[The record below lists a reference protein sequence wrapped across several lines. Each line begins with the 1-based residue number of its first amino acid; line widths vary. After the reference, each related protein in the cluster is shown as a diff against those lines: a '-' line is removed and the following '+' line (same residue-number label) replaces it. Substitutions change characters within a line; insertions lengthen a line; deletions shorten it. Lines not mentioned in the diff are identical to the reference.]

1 MAKRVY
7 NIAKELNI
15 SSDELVSFLQK
26 QGFDVK
32 NYMSPVDDKM
42 LEVINRHYKH
52 ERELAERQRK
62 KKELVMKEVEQT
74 PSETPQQVAEPEV
87 STEIVEQKQEEITQ
101 EVTVEETNLT
111 EEIKQEVETV
121 IKEFEEKVEQ
131 PVDVAIEKPVKETPI
146 ETESSVIEE
155 KIETPAPAVEKVPE
169 VSQAEEKVESVTEPI
184 SQATEKIEEPIVQV
198 EGQKVEPVEGVVDT
212 GRPGKPEGMVYV
224 DFKDKHFKKDR
235 DEKRK
240 RFEREEE
247 RRRERDRRKDKFRRR
262 KGEGRFE
269 KEKPRKKE
277 EPVVEGVVHSPDVEA
292 LKEETRKKKQAK
304 EKEEKK
310 RKVVEIE
317 DIEIKKPLKKSKRRI
332 EIDEEEIRRRIDQTL
347 AEMED
352 AGPDFREIIKKRK
365 KKERQEKEE
374 RKIEQLEREK
384 RKIKV
389 AEFITVNELANL
401 LGVPASEIIKK
412 CLGLGLVV
420 SINQRLD
427 FDTITLIASDY
438 GFEVERA
445 EEYLEDLIEEEPDR
459 PEDLEPRP
467 PVVTI
472 MGHVD
477 HGKTTLL
484 DYIRQSNIVAGE
496 AGGIT
501 QHIGA
506 YQVTLPNGKQI
517 TFIDT
522 PGHEAF
528 TAMRA
533 RGAQVTDIVVLVVA
547 ADDAVM
553 PQTVEAI
560 NHALAANVPIIVAIN
575 KIDKPE
581 ANPDKIKQQLAERGI
596 LVEDWGGKYQCVEIS
611 AKYGKN
617 VDLLLEKILLEAEL
631 MDLKANPKKRAR
643 GVVIESKLDKGRGP
657 VGTVLVQNGT
667 LKIGDPFVAGTTFGR
682 VRGMFDERGNRVE
695 IAKPSTP
702 VQVIG
707 FDELP
712 EAGDSF
718 VVVEDEKKAREIANK
733 RAQLK
738 REQTFRQLRAISLS
752 KLSEQIKEGK
762 VKELPVII
770 KADVNGSVEA
780 LSDSLMKLSTDEVKV
795 RIIHKAVGAISE
807 SDVLLAQASGAIIIG
822 FNVRPTSSAK
832 KLAESENVEIRL
844 YNIIYNVIE
853 DVKKALEGMLEPEK
867 REEFLGT
874 AEVRETFKI
883 SKVGTVAGCFVT
895 EGKIPRNAYVRLI
908 RNGIVIYE
916 GKIASLKRF
925 KDDVKEVEAGLECGI
940 ALENYNDI
948 KVGDIIEAF
957 NILEVKR
964 KLEEVKKQ

>member
-1 MAKRVY
+1 MPKRIY
-7 NIAKELNI
+7 QIAKELNI

-26 QGFDVK
+26 QGFSEVK
-32 NYMSPVDDKM
+32 NLMALVDDKM
-42 LEVINRHYKH
+42 LEVINKHYKH
-52 ERELAERQRK
+52 EKELAERQRK
-62 KKELVMKEVEQT
+62 KREKFEKTTKVE
-74 PSETPQQVAEPEV
+74 EPEV
-87 STEIVEQKQEEITQ
+87 GVVESGKVEIVEAGEEKKETVVEVAHVEEVTQ
-101 EVTVEETNLT
+101 ESDLVQEIAPVVEQ
-111 EEIKQEVETV
+111 EIKQEVKTEEEVKTEIAETPV
-121 IKEFEEKVEQ
+121 LKEKQEKVEQ
-131 PVDVAIEKPVKETPI
+131 KPVEELEQKKHEP
-146 ETESSVIEE
+146 TE
-155 KIETPAPAVEKVPE
+155 
-169 VSQAEEKVESVTEPI
+169 
-184 SQATEKIEEPIVQV
+184 
-198 EGQKVEPVEGVVDT
+198 GL
-212 GRPGKPEGMVYV
+212 VYV
-224 DFKDKHFKKDR
+224 DMGE
-235 DEKRK
+235 EKRK
-240 RFEREEE
+240 KRGEDRFERKGG
-247 RRRERDRRKDKFRRR
+247 RERDRRRRKFREER
-262 KGEGRFE
+262 KRVVETRKEE
-269 KEKPRKKE
+269 KETKE
-277 EPVVEGVVHSPDVEA
+277 VVHAPEVEVK
-292 LKEETRKKKQAK
+292 KEETRKKKQAK
-304 EKEEKK
+304 EKEER
-310 RKVVEIE
+310 RKAFEFE
-317 DIEIKKPLKKSKRRI
+317 GEIKKPIKKAKRSRI
-332 EIDEEEIRRRIDQTL
+332 ELDEDEILRRIDQTL
-347 AEMED
+347 AEIED
-352 AGPDFREIIKKRK
+352 SGPDIREIIKKRK

-374 RKIEQLEREK
+374 KKIEQIEREK
-384 RKIKV
+384 KKIKV
-389 AEFITVNELANL
+389 AEFITVNELANII
-401 LGVPASEIIKK
+401 GVPASEIIKK
-412 CLGLGLVV
+412 CLNLGLVV

-445 EEYLEDLIEEEPDR
+445 EEYLEDIIEEEPDR

-533 RGAQVTDIVVLVVA
+533 RGAQVTDTVVLVVA

-617 VDLLLEKILLEAEL
+617 VDLLLEKILLEAEI
-631 MDLKANPKKRAR
+631 MDLKANPKKKAR

-657 VGTVLVQNGT
+657 IGTVLVQNGT
-667 LKIGDPFVAGTTFGR
+667 LKIGDPFVAGITFGR
-682 VRGMFDERGNRVE
+682 VRAMFDERGNRVE
-695 IAKPSTP
+695 VAKPSTP

-707 FDELP
+707 FDNLP

-718 VVVEDEKKAREIANK
+718 VVVEDEKTAREIAN
-733 RAQLK
+733 RRSQLK
-738 REQTFRQLRAISLS
+738 REQRFRQLRAVSLD

-762 VKELPVII
+762 VKELPIII

-780 LSDSLMKLSTDEVKV
+780 LSDSLMKLSNEEVKV
-795 RIIHKAVGAISE
+795 RIIHRAVGAISE

-822 FNVRPTSSAK
+822 FNVRPTSAAK

-844 YNIIYNVIE
+844 YNIIYNVIN
-853 DVKKALEGMLEPEK
+853 DVKSALEGMLEPEK
-867 REEFLGT
+867 REEILGT

-883 SKVGTVAGCFVT
+883 AKVGTVAGCFVT
-895 EGKIPRNAYVRLI
+895 EGKILRNARARLI
-908 RNGIVIYE
+908 RNGIVIYD

-948 KVGDIIEAF
+948 KVGDIIEAY

-964 KLEEVKKQ
+964 KLEEVKKV

>member
-1 MAKRVY
+1 MPKRIY
-7 NIAKELNI
+7 QIAKELNI

-26 QGFDVK
+26 QGFSEVK
-32 NYMSPVDDKM
+32 NLMALVDDKM
-42 LEVINRHYKH
+42 LEVINKHYKH
-52 ERELAERQRK
+52 EKELAERQRK
-62 KKELVMKEVEQT
+62 KRETFEKATKVE
-74 PSETPQQVAEPEV
+74 EPEV
-87 STEIVEQKQEEITQ
+87 GVVESGKVEIVEAGEEKKETVVEVAQVEGVTQ
-101 EVTVEETNLT
+101 ESDLVQEIVPVVEQ
-111 EEIKQEVETV
+111 EIKQEVKTEEEVKTEIAETPV
-121 IKEFEEKVEQ
+121 LEEKQEKVEQ
-131 PVDVAIEKPVKETPI
+131 KPVEELEQKKHEP
-146 ETESSVIEE
+146 TE
-155 KIETPAPAVEKVPE
+155 
-169 VSQAEEKVESVTEPI
+169 
-184 SQATEKIEEPIVQV
+184 
-198 EGQKVEPVEGVVDT
+198 GL
-212 GRPGKPEGMVYV
+212 VYV
-224 DFKDKHFKKDR
+224 DMGE
-235 DEKRK
+235 EKRK
-240 RFEREEE
+240 KRGEDRFERKG
-247 RRRERDRRKDKFRRR
+247 RRERDRRRRKFREER
-262 KGEGRFE
+262 KRVVETRKEE
-269 KEKPRKKE
+269 KETKE
-277 EPVVEGVVHSPDVEA
+277 VVHAPEVEVK
-292 LKEETRKKKQAK
+292 KEETRKKKQAK
-304 EKEEKK
+304 EKEER
-310 RKVVEIE
+310 RKAFEFE
-317 DIEIKKPLKKSKRRI
+317 GEIKKPIKKAKRSRI
-332 EIDEEEIRRRIDQTL
+332 ELDEDEILRRIDQTL
-347 AEMED
+347 AEIED
-352 AGPDFREIIKKRK
+352 SGPDIREIIKKRK

-374 RKIEQLEREK
+374 KKIEQIEREK
-384 RKIKV
+384 KKIKV
-389 AEFITVNELANL
+389 AEFITVNELANII
-401 LGVPASEIIKK
+401 GVPASEIIKK
-412 CLGLGLVV
+412 CLNLGLVV

-445 EEYLEDLIEEEPDR
+445 EEYLEDIIEEEPDR

-617 VDLLLEKILLEAEL
+617 VDLLLEKILLEAEI
-631 MDLKANPKKRAR
+631 MDLKANPKKKAR

-657 VGTVLVQNGT
+657 IGTVLVQNGT

-682 VRGMFDERGNRVE
+682 VRAMFDERGNRVE
-695 IAKPSTP
+695 VAKPSTP

-707 FDELP
+707 FDNLP

-718 VVVEDEKKAREIANK
+718 VVVEDEKTAREIAN
-733 RAQLK
+733 RRSQLK
-738 REQTFRQLRAISLS
+738 REQRFRQLRAVSLD

-762 VKELPVII
+762 VKELPIII

-780 LSDSLMKLSTDEVKV
+780 LSDSLMKLSNEEVKV
-795 RIIHKAVGAISE
+795 RIIHRAVGAISE

-822 FNVRPTSSAK
+822 FNVRPTSAAK
-832 KLAESENVEIRL
+832 KLAENENVEIRL
-844 YNIIYNVIE
+844 YNIIYNVIN
-853 DVKKALEGMLEPEK
+853 DVKSALEGMLEPEK
-867 REEFLGT
+867 REEILGT

-883 SKVGTVAGCFVT
+883 AKVGTVAGCFVT
-895 EGKIPRNAYVRLI
+895 EGKILRNARARLI
-908 RNGIVIYE
+908 RNGIVIYD

-948 KVGDIIEAF
+948 KVGDIIEAY

-964 KLEEVKKQ
+964 KLEEVKKV

>member
-1 MAKRVY
+1 MARRVY
-7 NIAKELNI
+7 QIAKELNV
-15 SSDELVSFLQK
+15 SSDELVNFLQK
-26 QGFDVK
+26 HGFDSVK
-32 NYMSPVDDKM
+32 SYMSLVDDKM
-42 LEVINRHYKH
+42 LEIIDKHYKH
-52 ERELAERQRK
+52 EKEIAERQRK
-62 KKELVMKEVEQT
+62 KKEMISKTTKHVPAEKQV
-74 PSETPQQVAEPEV
+74 VAEVKESV
-87 STEIVEQKQEEITQ
+87 
-101 EVTVEETNLT
+101 
-111 EEIKQEVETV
+111 VETV
-121 IKEFEEKVEQ
+121 AEKPLEEKIDVVEKVEVEEKVE
-131 PVDVAIEKPVKETPI
+131 VKEEIKTVEQPPI
-146 ETESSVIEE
+146 EVSEE
-155 KIETPAPAVEKVPE
+155 IKETM
-169 VSQAEEKVESVTEPI
+169 VESVVSTVEEKPESLTLEKAKEP
-184 SQATEKIEEPIVQV
+184 
-198 EGQKVEPVEGVVDT
+198 EPVEVLKDEAKKEEIPEVVQEEVAEQEVKPADAGVVE
-212 GRPGKPEGMVYV
+212 REKRHKPPEGMVYV
-224 DFKDKHFKKDR
+224 DVRERGKFREKPKRFEEEKERRERWRR
-235 DEKRK
+235 DKRK
-240 RFEREEE
+240 R
-247 RRRERDRRKDKFRRR
+247 RRE
-262 KGEGRFE
+262 FE
-269 KEKPRKKE
+269 KAKPVKE
-277 EPVVEGVVHSPDVEA
+277 EQVVEGVVHSPDVEVM
-292 LKEETRKKKQAK
+292 KEETRKKKQVRD
-304 EKEEKK
+304 KEEKK
-310 RKVVEIE
+310 RKVSEIE
-317 DIEIKKPLKKSKRRI
+317 GIEIKKPLKKIKRSRI
-332 EIDEEEIRRRIDQTL
+332 EIDESEIWKRIDQTL
-347 AEMED
+347 AEMGD
-352 AGPDFREIIKKRK
+352 SGPDLREVMKKRK

-374 RKIEQLEREK
+374 RKIEQIEREK

-401 LGVPASEIIKK
+401 IGVPASEIIKK
-412 CLGLGLVV
+412 CLNLGLVV

-445 EEYLEDLIEEEPDR
+445 EEYLEDIIQEEPDR
-459 PEDLEPRP
+459 EEDLEPRP

-611 AKYGKN
+611 AKYGTN
-617 VDLLLEKILLEAEL
+617 VNLLLEKVLLEAEI
-631 MDLKANPKKRAR
+631 MELKANPKKKAR

-657 VGTVLVQNGT
+657 IGTVLVQNGT
-667 LKIGDPFVAGTTFGR
+667 LKIGDPFVAGSTFGR
-682 VRGMFDERGNRVE
+682 VRAMFDERGNRVE

-718 VVVEDEKKAREIANK
+718 VIVEDEKVAREIANR
-733 RAQLK
+733 RAQIK
-738 REQTFRQLRAISLS
+738 REQTYRQLRAISLN

-762 VKELPVII
+762 VKELPIII

-780 LSDSLMKLSTDEVKV
+780 LTDSLMKLSNEEVQV

-822 FNVRPTSSAK
+822 FNVRPTSGAK

-867 REEFLGT
+867 REEFFGT

-895 EGKIPRNAYVRLI
+895 EGKIPRGARVRLI
-908 RNGIVIYE
+908 RNGIVIYD

-948 KVGDIIEAF
+948 KTGDIIEAY

-964 KLEEVKKQ
+964 KLDEVKKS

>member
-1 MAKRVY
+1 MPRRIY
-7 NIAKELNI
+7 QIAKELNI
-15 SSDELVSFLQK
+15 SSNELIGFLQK
-26 QGFDVK
+26 QGFVVTG
-32 NYMSPVDDKM
+32 YMSLVDDKM
-42 LEVINRHYKH
+42 LEVINKHYKH
-52 ERELAERQRK
+52 EREQAERQK
-62 KKELVMKEVEQT
+62 KKRER
-74 PSETPQQVAEPEV
+74 
-87 STEIVEQKQEEITQ
+87 
-101 EVTVEETNLT
+101 
-111 EEIKQEVETV
+111 
-121 IKEFEEKVEQ
+121 
-131 PVDVAIEKPVKETPI
+131 IEKEPKPTAVESRPVVEGTEVKSPIEQRESEPAQVI
-146 ETESSVIEE
+146 ETEAEETKPELVQPVEELQEHESVPVTMEE
-155 KIETPAPAVEKVPE
+155 KIEEVGVGEVEEVGKLEDKIEKIKEFVQEQPETVEDIKVESKTAEEGEITAVT
-169 VSQAEEKVESVTEPI
+169 EEKVSKPAEV
-184 SQATEKIEEPIVQV
+184 EKPA
-198 EGQKVEPVEGVVDT
+198 EGGLVYIKVE
-212 GRPGKPEGMVYV
+212 
-224 DFKDKHFKKDR
+224 
-235 DEKRK
+235 EKREFKEDKK
-240 RFEREEE
+240 RRGETERE
-247 RRRERDRRKDKFRRR
+247 RVR
-262 KGEGRFE
+262 GEKKRVKPE
-269 KEKPRKKE
+269 KEKQKPSKEETTVVSTIHALDVETAKQRPRKKKI
-277 EPVVEGVVHSPDVEA
+277 
-292 LKEETRKKKQAK
+292 KEKWEKKKKFA
-304 EKEEKK
+304 E
-310 RKVVEIE
+310 VG
-317 DIEIKKPLKKSKRRI
+317 DIEIKKPIKKKKSRI
-332 EIDEEEIRRRIDQTL
+332 EIDEAEVLRMIDRTL
-347 AEMED
+347 AEVED
-352 AGPDFREIIKKRK
+352 SGPDIREIIRKRK

-374 RKIEQLEREK
+374 RKAEQIEREK

-389 AEFITVNELANL
+389 AEFITVNELANII
-401 LGVPASEIIKK
+401 GVSASEIIKK
-412 CLGLGLVV
+412 CLNLGLVV

-445 EEYLEDLIEEEPDR
+445 EEYLEDIVEEEQDR

-575 KIDKPE
+575 KIDKPG
-581 ANPDKIKQQLAERGI
+581 ANPDKIRQQLAERGI

-611 AKYGKN
+611 AKHGTN
-617 VDLLLEKILLEAEL
+617 VDLLLEKILLEAEI
-631 MDLKANPKKRAR
+631 MELKANPRKKAR

-657 VGTVLVQNGT
+657 VGTVLVQAGT

-682 VRGMFDERGNRVE
+682 VRAMFDERGNRVE
-695 IAKPSTP
+695 VAKPSTP

-707 FDELP
+707 FDQLP

-718 VVVEDEKKAREIANK
+718 VVVEDEKRAREIAN
-733 RAQLK
+733 RRSQLK
-738 REQTFRQLRAISLS
+738 REQIFRQLRAISLN

-762 VKELPVII
+762 VKELPIII

-780 LSDSLMKLSTDEVKV
+780 LSDSLMKLSTGEVKV
-795 RIIHKAVGAISE
+795 RIIHRAVGAISE

-822 FNVRPTSSAK
+822 FNVRPTSGAK
-832 KLAESENVEIRL
+832 KLAENENVEIRL

-853 DVKKALEGMLEPEK
+853 DVKKALEGMLEPER

-874 AEVRETFKI
+874 AEVREVFKI

-895 EGKIPRNAYVRLI
+895 EGKILRNAHARLI
-908 RNGIVIYE
+908 RNGIVIYD

-925 KDDVKEVEAGLECGI
+925 KDDVKEVEAGLECGV

-948 KVGDIIEAF
+948 KVGDVIEAY

-964 KLEEVKKQ
+964 KLEETKKS

>member
-1 MAKRVY
+1 MPKRIY
-7 NIAKELNI
+7 QIAKELNV
-15 SSDELVSFLQK
+15 SSEELVSFLQK
-26 QGFDVK
+26 QGFVEVR
-32 NYMSPVDDKM
+32 NHMALVDDKM
-42 LEVINRHYKH
+42 LEVINKHYKH
-52 ERELAERQRK
+52 EKELAERQRR
-62 KKELVMKEVEQT
+62 KKETYDKIKKEEAKVEVAQASKSEVVEVEGEKKEEVGGVAQIEEVEQ
-74 PSETPQQVAEPEV
+74 VAELNQ
-87 STEIVEQKQEEITQ
+87 EI
-101 EVTVEETNLT
+101 
-111 EEIKQEVETV
+111 
-121 IKEFEEKVEQ
+121 
-131 PVDVAIEKPVKETPI
+131 
-146 ETESSVIEE
+146 
-155 KIETPAPAVEKVPE
+155 APAVEHGEVKQEVKTEEEIGSEVPE
-169 VSQAEEKVESVTEPI
+169 MSFLEREQEKAEQKPI
-184 SQATEKIEEPIVQV
+184 EASE
-198 EGQKVEPVEGVVDT
+198 QK
-212 GRPGKPEGMVYV
+212 KPEPTEGLIYFNMGEG
-224 DFKDKHFKKDR
+224 KEFKKKKEDKF
-235 DEKRK
+235 ERK
-240 RFEREEE
+240 RRG
-247 RRRERDRRKDKFRRR
+247 ERDRGRR
-262 KGEGRFE
+262 KFGEERERVRETKKE
-269 KEKPRKKE
+269 KETKD
-277 EPVVEGVVHSPDVEA
+277 VVHAPDIEA
-292 LKEETRKKKQAK
+292 KKEETRKKKQLRG
-304 EKEEKK
+304 KEEK
-310 RKVVEIE
+310 RKLVEFDE
-317 DIEIKKPLKKSKRRI
+317 EIKKPIKKARRSRI
-332 EIDEEEIRRRIDQTL
+332 EFDEEEIWKRIDQTL
-347 AEMED
+347 AEIED
-352 AGPDFREIIKKRK
+352 SGPDLREIVKRRK

-374 RKIEQLEREK
+374 KKIEQIEREK
-384 RKIKV
+384 KKIKV
-389 AEFITVNELANL
+389 AEFITVNELANII
-401 LGVPASEIIKK
+401 GVSASEIIKK
-412 CLGLGLVV
+412 CLNLGLVV

-445 EEYLEDLIEEEPDR
+445 EEYLEDIIEEEPDR

-547 ADDAVM
+547 ADNAVM

-617 VDLLLEKILLEAEL
+617 VDLLLEKILLEAEI
-631 MDLKANPKKRAR
+631 MDLKANPKKSAR
-643 GVVIESKLDKGRGP
+643 GVVIESRLDKGRGP
-657 VGTVLVQNGT
+657 IGTVLVQNGT

-682 VRGMFDERGNRVE
+682 VRAMFDERGNRVE

-707 FDELP
+707 FDNLP

-718 VVVEDEKKAREIANK
+718 VVVKDEKTAREIAN
-733 RAQLK
+733 RRSQLK
-738 REQTFRQLRAISLS
+738 REQRFRQLRAISLD

-762 VKELPVII
+762 VKELPIII

-780 LSDSLMKLSTDEVKV
+780 LSDSLMKLSNEEVKV
-795 RIIHKAVGAISE
+795 RIIHRAVGAISE

-822 FNVRPTSSAK
+822 FNVRPTSAAK
-832 KLAESENVEIRL
+832 KLAESESVEIRL
-844 YNIIYNVIE
+844 YNIIYNVIN
-853 DVKKALEGMLEPEK
+853 DVKSALEGMLEPEK
-867 REEFLGT
+867 REEILGT

-883 SKVGTVAGCFVT
+883 AKVGTVGGCFVT
-895 EGKIPRNAYVRLI
+895 EGKILRNARARLI
-908 RNGIVIYE
+908 RNGIVIYD

-948 KVGDIIEAF
+948 KVGDIIEAY

-964 KLEEVKKQ
+964 KLEEVKKA

>member
-1 MAKRVY
+1 MPKRIY
-7 NIAKELNI
+7 QIAKELNI

-26 QGFDVK
+26 QGFSEVK
-32 NYMSPVDDKM
+32 NLMALVDDKM
-42 LEVINRHYKH
+42 LEVINKHYKH
-52 ERELAERQRK
+52 EKELAERQRK
-62 KKELVMKEVEQT
+62 KRETFEKATKVE
-74 PSETPQQVAEPEV
+74 EPEV
-87 STEIVEQKQEEITQ
+87 GVVESGKVEIVEAGEEKKETVVEVAQVEEVTQ
-101 EVTVEETNLT
+101 ESDLVQEIVPVVEQ
-111 EEIKQEVETV
+111 EIKQEVKTEEEVKTEIAETPV
-121 IKEFEEKVEQ
+121 LKEKQEKVEQ
-131 PVDVAIEKPVKETPI
+131 KPVEELEQKKHEP
-146 ETESSVIEE
+146 TE
-155 KIETPAPAVEKVPE
+155 
-169 VSQAEEKVESVTEPI
+169 
-184 SQATEKIEEPIVQV
+184 
-198 EGQKVEPVEGVVDT
+198 GL
-212 GRPGKPEGMVYV
+212 VYV
-224 DFKDKHFKKDR
+224 DMGE
-235 DEKRK
+235 EKRK
-240 RFEREEE
+240 KRGEDRFERKG
-247 RRRERDRRKDKFRRR
+247 RRERDRRRRKFREER
-262 KGEGRFE
+262 KRVVETRKEE
-269 KEKPRKKE
+269 KETKE
-277 EPVVEGVVHSPDVEA
+277 VVHAPEVEVK
-292 LKEETRKKKQAK
+292 KEETRKKKQAK
-304 EKEEKK
+304 EKEER
-310 RKVVEIE
+310 RKAFEFE
-317 DIEIKKPLKKSKRRI
+317 GEIKKPIKKAKRSRI
-332 EIDEEEIRRRIDQTL
+332 ELDEDEILRRIDQTL
-347 AEMED
+347 AEIED
-352 AGPDFREIIKKRK
+352 SGPDIREIIKKRK

-374 RKIEQLEREK
+374 KKIEQIEREK
-384 RKIKV
+384 KKIKV
-389 AEFITVNELANL
+389 AEFITVNELANII
-401 LGVPASEIIKK
+401 GVPASEIIKK
-412 CLGLGLVV
+412 CLNLGLVV

-445 EEYLEDLIEEEPDR
+445 EEYLEDIIEEEPDR

-617 VDLLLEKILLEAEL
+617 VDLLLEKILLEAEI
-631 MDLKANPKKRAR
+631 MDLKANPKKKAR

-657 VGTVLVQNGT
+657 IGTVLVQNGT

-682 VRGMFDERGNRVE
+682 VRAMFDERGNRVE
-695 IAKPSTP
+695 VAKPSTP

-707 FDELP
+707 FDNLP

-718 VVVEDEKKAREIANK
+718 VVVEDEKTAREIAN
-733 RAQLK
+733 RRSQLK
-738 REQTFRQLRAISLS
+738 REQRFRQLRAVSLD

-762 VKELPVII
+762 VKELPIII

-780 LSDSLMKLSTDEVKV
+780 LSDSLMKLSNEEVKV
-795 RIIHKAVGAISE
+795 RIIHRAVGAISE

-822 FNVRPTSSAK
+822 FNVRPTSAAK

-844 YNIIYNVIE
+844 YNIIYNVIN
-853 DVKKALEGMLEPEK
+853 DVKSALEGMLEPEK
-867 REEFLGT
+867 REEILGT

-883 SKVGTVAGCFVT
+883 AKVGTVAGCFVT
-895 EGKIPRNAYVRLI
+895 EGKILRNARARLI
-908 RNGIVIYE
+908 RNGIVIYD

-948 KVGDIIEAF
+948 KVGDIIEAY

-964 KLEEVKKQ
+964 KLEEVKKV

>member
-1 MAKRVY
+1 MPKRIY
-7 NIAKELNI
+7 QIAKELNI

-26 QGFDVK
+26 QGFSEVK
-32 NYMSPVDDKM
+32 NLMALVDDKM
-42 LEVINRHYKH
+42 LEVINKHYKH
-52 ERELAERQRK
+52 EKELAERQRK
-62 KKELVMKEVEQT
+62 KRETFEKATKVE
-74 PSETPQQVAEPEV
+74 EPEV
-87 STEIVEQKQEEITQ
+87 GVVESGNVEIVEAGEEKKETIVEVAQVEEVTQ
-101 EVTVEETNLT
+101 ESDLVQEIAPVVEQ
-111 EEIKQEVETV
+111 EIKQEVKTEEEVKTEIAETPV
-121 IKEFEEKVEQ
+121 LEEEQEKVEQ
-131 PVDVAIEKPVKETPI
+131 KPVEELEQKKHEP
-146 ETESSVIEE
+146 TE
-155 KIETPAPAVEKVPE
+155 
-169 VSQAEEKVESVTEPI
+169 
-184 SQATEKIEEPIVQV
+184 
-198 EGQKVEPVEGVVDT
+198 GL
-212 GRPGKPEGMVYV
+212 VYV
-224 DFKDKHFKKDR
+224 DMGE
-235 DEKRK
+235 EKRK
-240 RFEREEE
+240 KKGEDRFERKG
-247 RRRERDRRKDKFRRR
+247 RRERDRRRRKFREER
-262 KGEGRFE
+262 KRVVETRKEE
-269 KEKPRKKE
+269 KETKE
-277 EPVVEGVVHSPDVEA
+277 VVHAPEVEVK
-292 LKEETRKKKQAK
+292 KEETRKKKQSK
-304 EKEEKK
+304 EKEER
-310 RKVVEIE
+310 RKAFEFE
-317 DIEIKKPLKKSKRRI
+317 GEIKKPIKKAKRSRVELDED
-332 EIDEEEIRRRIDQTL
+332 EILRRIDQTL
-347 AEMED
+347 AEIED
-352 AGPDFREIIKKRK
+352 SGPDIREIIKKRK

-374 RKIEQLEREK
+374 KKIEQIEREK
-384 RKIKV
+384 KKIKV
-389 AEFITVNELANL
+389 AEFITVNELANII
-401 LGVPASEIIKK
+401 GVPASEIIKK
-412 CLGLGLVV
+412 CLNLGLVV

-445 EEYLEDLIEEEPDR
+445 EEYLEDIIEEEPDR

-617 VDLLLEKILLEAEL
+617 VDLLLEKILLEAEI
-631 MDLKANPKKRAR
+631 MDLKANPKKKAR

-657 VGTVLVQNGT
+657 IGTVLVQNGT

-682 VRGMFDERGNRVE
+682 VRAMFDERGNRVE
-695 IAKPSTP
+695 VAKPSTP

-707 FDELP
+707 FDNLP

-718 VVVEDEKKAREIANK
+718 VVVEDEKTAREIAN
-733 RAQLK
+733 RRSQLK
-738 REQTFRQLRAISLS
+738 REQRFRQLRAVSLD

-762 VKELPVII
+762 VKELPIII

-780 LSDSLMKLSTDEVKV
+780 LSDSLMKLSNEEVKV
-795 RIIHKAVGAISE
+795 RIIHRAVGAISE

-822 FNVRPTSSAK
+822 FNVRPTSAAK

-844 YNIIYNVIE
+844 YNIIYNVIN
-853 DVKKALEGMLEPEK
+853 DVKSALEGMLEPEK
-867 REEFLGT
+867 REEILGT

-883 SKVGTVAGCFVT
+883 AKVGTVAGCFVT
-895 EGKIPRNAYVRLI
+895 EGKILRNARARLI
-908 RNGIVIYE
+908 RNGIVIYD

-948 KVGDIIEAF
+948 KVGDIIEAY

-964 KLEEVKKQ
+964 KLEEVKKV

>member
-1 MAKRVY
+1 
-7 NIAKELNI
+7 
-15 SSDELVSFLQK
+15 VSFLQK
-26 QGFDVK
+26 QGFSEVK
-32 NYMSPVDDKM
+32 NLMALVDDKM
-42 LEVINRHYKH
+42 LEVINKHYKH
-52 ERELAERQRK
+52 EKELAERQRK
-62 KKELVMKEVEQT
+62 KRETFEKATKVE
-74 PSETPQQVAEPEV
+74 EPEV
-87 STEIVEQKQEEITQ
+87 GVVESGKVEIVEAGEEKKETVVEVAQVEEVTQ
-101 EVTVEETNLT
+101 ESDLVQEIAPVVEQ
-111 EEIKQEVETV
+111 EIKQEVKTEEEVKTEIAETPV
-121 IKEFEEKVEQ
+121 LEEKQEKVEQ
-131 PVDVAIEKPVKETPI
+131 KPVEELEQKKHEP
-146 ETESSVIEE
+146 TE
-155 KIETPAPAVEKVPE
+155 
-169 VSQAEEKVESVTEPI
+169 
-184 SQATEKIEEPIVQV
+184 
-198 EGQKVEPVEGVVDT
+198 GL
-212 GRPGKPEGMVYV
+212 VYV
-224 DFKDKHFKKDR
+224 DMGE
-235 DEKRK
+235 EKRK
-240 RFEREEE
+240 KRGEDRFERKG
-247 RRRERDRRKDKFRRR
+247 RRERDRRRRKFREER
-262 KGEGRFE
+262 KRVVETRKEE
-269 KEKPRKKE
+269 KETKE
-277 EPVVEGVVHSPDVEA
+277 VVHAPEVEVK
-292 LKEETRKKKQAK
+292 KEETRKKKQSK
-304 EKEEKK
+304 EKEER
-310 RKVVEIE
+310 RKAFEFE
-317 DIEIKKPLKKSKRRI
+317 GEIKKPIKKAKRSRI
-332 EIDEEEIRRRIDQTL
+332 ELDEDEILRRIDQTL
-347 AEMED
+347 AEIED
-352 AGPDFREIIKKRK
+352 SGPDIREIIKKRK

-374 RKIEQLEREK
+374 KKIEQIEREK
-384 RKIKV
+384 KKIKV
-389 AEFITVNELANL
+389 AEFITVNELANII
-401 LGVPASEIIKK
+401 GVPASEIIKK
-412 CLGLGLVV
+412 CLNLGLVV

-445 EEYLEDLIEEEPDR
+445 EEYLEDIIEEEPDR

-617 VDLLLEKILLEAEL
+617 VDLLLEKILLEAEI
-631 MDLKANPKKRAR
+631 MDLKANPKKKAR

-657 VGTVLVQNGT
+657 IGTVLVQNGT

-682 VRGMFDERGNRVE
+682 VRAMFDERGNRVE
-695 IAKPSTP
+695 VAKPSTP

-707 FDELP
+707 FDNLP

-718 VVVEDEKKAREIANK
+718 VVVEDEKTAREIAN
-733 RAQLK
+733 RRSQLK
-738 REQTFRQLRAISLS
+738 REQRFRQLRAVSLD

-762 VKELPVII
+762 VKELPIII

-780 LSDSLMKLSTDEVKV
+780 LSDSLMKLSNEEVKV
-795 RIIHKAVGAISE
+795 RIIHRAVGAISE

-822 FNVRPTSSAK
+822 FNVRPTSAAK

-844 YNIIYNVIE
+844 YNIIYNVIN
-853 DVKKALEGMLEPEK
+853 DVKSALEGMLEPEK
-867 REEFLGT
+867 REEILGT

-883 SKVGTVAGCFVT
+883 AKVGTVAGCFVT
-895 EGKIPRNAYVRLI
+895 EGKILRNARARLI
-908 RNGIVIYE
+908 RNGIVIYD

-948 KVGDIIEAF
+948 KVGDIIEAY

-964 KLEEVKKQ
+964 KLEEVKKV

>member
-1 MAKRVY
+1 MPKRIY
-7 NIAKELNI
+7 QIAKELNI

-26 QGFDVK
+26 QGFSEVK
-32 NYMSPVDDKM
+32 NLMALVDDKM
-42 LEVINRHYKH
+42 LEVINKHYKH
-52 ERELAERQRK
+52 EKELAERQRK
-62 KKELVMKEVEQT
+62 KRETFEKATKVE
-74 PSETPQQVAEPEV
+74 EPEV
-87 STEIVEQKQEEITQ
+87 GVVESGKVEIVEAGEEKKETIVEVAQVEEVTQ
-101 EVTVEETNLT
+101 ESDLVQEIAPVVEQ
-111 EEIKQEVETV
+111 EIKQEVKTEEEVKTEISETPV
-121 IKEFEEKVEQ
+121 LEEKQEKVEQ
-131 PVDVAIEKPVKETPI
+131 KPVEELEQKKHEP
-146 ETESSVIEE
+146 TE
-155 KIETPAPAVEKVPE
+155 
-169 VSQAEEKVESVTEPI
+169 
-184 SQATEKIEEPIVQV
+184 
-198 EGQKVEPVEGVVDT
+198 GL
-212 GRPGKPEGMVYV
+212 VYV
-224 DFKDKHFKKDR
+224 DMGE
-235 DEKRK
+235 EKRK
-240 RFEREEE
+240 KRGEDRFERKG
-247 RRRERDRRKDKFRRR
+247 RRERDRRRRKFREER
-262 KGEGRFE
+262 KRVVETRKEE
-269 KEKPRKKE
+269 KETKE
-277 EPVVEGVVHSPDVEA
+277 VVHAPEVEVK
-292 LKEETRKKKQAK
+292 KEETRKKKQSK
-304 EKEEKK
+304 EKEER
-310 RKVVEIE
+310 RKAFEFE
-317 DIEIKKPLKKSKRRI
+317 GEIKKPIKKAKRSRVELDED
-332 EIDEEEIRRRIDQTL
+332 EILRRIDQTL
-347 AEMED
+347 AEIED
-352 AGPDFREIIKKRK
+352 SGPDIREIIKKRK

-374 RKIEQLEREK
+374 KKIEQIEREK
-384 RKIKV
+384 KKIKV
-389 AEFITVNELANL
+389 AEFITVNELANII
-401 LGVPASEIIKK
+401 GVPASEIIKK
-412 CLGLGLVV
+412 CLNLGLVV

-445 EEYLEDLIEEEPDR
+445 EEYLEDIIEEEPDR

-617 VDLLLEKILLEAEL
+617 VDLLLEKILLEAEI
-631 MDLKANPKKRAR
+631 MDLKANPKKKAR

-657 VGTVLVQNGT
+657 IGTVLVQNGT

-682 VRGMFDERGNRVE
+682 VRAMFDERGNRVE
-695 IAKPSTP
+695 VAKPSTP

-707 FDELP
+707 FDNLP

-718 VVVEDEKKAREIANK
+718 VVVEDEKTAREIAN
-733 RAQLK
+733 RRSQLK
-738 REQTFRQLRAISLS
+738 REQRFRQLRAVSLD

-762 VKELPVII
+762 VKELPIII

-780 LSDSLMKLSTDEVKV
+780 LSDSLMKLSNEEVKV
-795 RIIHKAVGAISE
+795 RIIHRAVGAISE

-822 FNVRPTSSAK
+822 FNVRPTSAAK

-844 YNIIYNVIE
+844 YNIIYNVIN
-853 DVKKALEGMLEPEK
+853 DVKSALEGMLEPEK
-867 REEFLGT
+867 REEILGT

-883 SKVGTVAGCFVT
+883 AKVGTVAGCFVT
-895 EGKIPRNAYVRLI
+895 EGKILRNARARLI
-908 RNGIVIYE
+908 RNGIVIYD

-948 KVGDIIEAF
+948 KVGDIIEAY

-964 KLEEVKKQ
+964 KLEEVKKV

>member
-1 MAKRVY
+1 MPKRIY
-7 NIAKELNI
+7 QIAKELNI

-26 QGFDVK
+26 QGFSEVK
-32 NYMSPVDDKM
+32 NLMALVDDKM
-42 LEVINRHYKH
+42 LEVINKHYKH
-52 ERELAERQRK
+52 EKELAERQRK
-62 KKELVMKEVEQT
+62 KRETFEKATKVE
-74 PSETPQQVAEPEV
+74 EPEV
-87 STEIVEQKQEEITQ
+87 GVVESGKVEIVEAGEEKKETVVEVAQVEGVTQ
-101 EVTVEETNLT
+101 ESDLVQEIAPVVEQ
-111 EEIKQEVETV
+111 EIKQEVKTEEEVKTEIAETPV
-121 IKEFEEKVEQ
+121 LEEKQEKVEQ
-131 PVDVAIEKPVKETPI
+131 KPVEELEQKKHEP
-146 ETESSVIEE
+146 TE
-155 KIETPAPAVEKVPE
+155 
-169 VSQAEEKVESVTEPI
+169 
-184 SQATEKIEEPIVQV
+184 
-198 EGQKVEPVEGVVDT
+198 GL
-212 GRPGKPEGMVYV
+212 VYV
-224 DFKDKHFKKDR
+224 DMGE
-235 DEKRK
+235 EKRK
-240 RFEREEE
+240 KRGEDRFERKG
-247 RRRERDRRKDKFRRR
+247 RRERDRRRRKFREER
-262 KGEGRFE
+262 KRVVETRKEE
-269 KEKPRKKE
+269 KETKE
-277 EPVVEGVVHSPDVEA
+277 VVHAPEVEVK
-292 LKEETRKKKQAK
+292 KEETRKKKQAK
-304 EKEEKK
+304 EKEER
-310 RKVVEIE
+310 RKAFEFE
-317 DIEIKKPLKKSKRRI
+317 GEIKKPIKKAKRSRI
-332 EIDEEEIRRRIDQTL
+332 ELDEDEILRRIDQTL
-347 AEMED
+347 AEIED
-352 AGPDFREIIKKRK
+352 SGPDIREIIKKRK

-374 RKIEQLEREK
+374 KKIEQIEREK
-384 RKIKV
+384 KKIKV
-389 AEFITVNELANL
+389 AEFITVNELANII
-401 LGVPASEIIKK
+401 GVPASEIIKK
-412 CLGLGLVV
+412 CLNLGLVV

-445 EEYLEDLIEEEPDR
+445 EEYLEDIIEEEPDR

-617 VDLLLEKILLEAEL
+617 VDLLLEKILLEAEI
-631 MDLKANPKKRAR
+631 MDLKANPKKKAR

-657 VGTVLVQNGT
+657 IGTVLVQNGT

-682 VRGMFDERGNRVE
+682 VRAMFDERGNRVE
-695 IAKPSTP
+695 VAKPSTP

-707 FDELP
+707 FDNLP

-718 VVVEDEKKAREIANK
+718 VVVEDEKTAREIAN
-733 RAQLK
+733 RRSQLK
-738 REQTFRQLRAISLS
+738 REQRFRQLRAVSLD

-762 VKELPVII
+762 VKELPIII

-780 LSDSLMKLSTDEVKV
+780 LSDSLMKLSNEEVKV
-795 RIIHKAVGAISE
+795 RIIHRAVGAISE

-822 FNVRPTSSAK
+822 FNVRPTSAAK

-844 YNIIYNVIE
+844 YNIIYNVIN
-853 DVKKALEGMLEPEK
+853 DVKSALEGMLEPEK
-867 REEFLGT
+867 REEILGT

-883 SKVGTVAGCFVT
+883 AKVGTVAGCFVT
-895 EGKIPRNAYVRLI
+895 EGKILRNARARLI
-908 RNGIVIYE
+908 RNGIVIYD

-948 KVGDIIEAF
+948 KVGDIIEAY

-964 KLEEVKKQ
+964 KLEEVKKV

>member
-1 MAKRVY
+1 MPKRIY
-7 NIAKELNI
+7 QIAKELNI

-26 QGFDVK
+26 QGFSEVK
-32 NYMSPVDDKM
+32 NHMALVDDKM
-42 LEVINRHYKH
+42 LEVIDKHYKH
-52 ERELAERQRK
+52 ERELAERQRRK
-62 KKELVMKEVEQT
+62 R
-74 PSETPQQVAEPEV
+74 ETFEKA
-87 STEIVEQKQEEITQ
+87 TK
-101 EVTVEETNLT
+101 VEE
-111 EEIKQEVETV
+111 
-121 IKEFEEKVEQ
+121 
-131 PVDVAIEKPVKETPI
+131 P
-146 ETESSVIEE
+146 
-155 KIETPAPAVEKVPE
+155 
-169 VSQAEEKVESVTEPI
+169 
-184 SQATEKIEEPIVQV
+184 
-198 EGQKVEPVEGVVDT
+198 KVEPVEGGKVGIVESGGEKKETIIEVVQVEEVTQGSELAQEIAPVVEPGVEQEVKQEVKTEEEVKTEIADT
-212 GRPGKPEGMVYV
+212 PVLEKEQEKVEQKPIEELEQKKHEPTEGLVYV
-224 DFKDKHFKKDR
+224 DMGEDRKKREED
-235 DEKRK
+235 
-240 RFEREEE
+240 RFERKG
-247 RRRERDRRKDKFRRR
+247 RRERDRRRR
-262 KGEGRFE
+262 KFKEERKRVGETKRKE
-269 KEKPRKKE
+269 KETKE
-277 EPVVEGVVHSPDVEA
+277 VVHAPEVEV
-292 LKEETRKKKQAK
+292 KKDETRKKKQLK
-304 EKEEKK
+304 EKEER
-310 RKVVEIE
+310 RKAFEFE
-317 DIEIKKPLKKSKRRI
+317 GEIKKPIKKAKRSRI
-332 EIDEEEIRRRIDQTL
+332 ELDEDEILRRIDQTL
-347 AEMED
+347 AEIED
-352 AGPDFREIIKKRK
+352 SGPDIREIIKKRK

-374 RKIEQLEREK
+374 KKIEQIEREK
-384 RKIKV
+384 RKIKA
-389 AEFITVNELANL
+389 AEFITVNELANII
-401 LGVPASEIIKK
+401 GVPASEIIKK
-412 CLGLGLVV
+412 CLNLGLVV

-438 GFEVERA
+438 GFEVEKA
-445 EEYLEDLIEEEPDR
+445 EEYLEDIIEEEPDR

-617 VDLLLEKILLEAEL
+617 VDLLLEKILLEAEI
-631 MDLKANPKKRAR
+631 MDLKANPKKKAR

-657 VGTVLVQNGT
+657 IGTVLVQNGT

-682 VRGMFDERGNRVE
+682 VRAMFDERGNKVE

-707 FDELP
+707 FDNLP

-718 VVVEDEKKAREIANK
+718 VVVEDEKAAREIAN
-733 RAQLK
+733 RRSQLK
-738 REQTFRQLRAISLS
+738 REQRFRQLRAVSLD

-762 VKELPVII
+762 VKELPIII
-770 KADVNGSVEA
+770 KADVNGSIEA
-780 LSDSLMKLSTDEVKV
+780 LSDSLMKLSNEEVKV
-795 RIIHKAVGAISE
+795 RIIHRAVGAISE
-807 SDVLLAQASGAIIIG
+807 SDVLLTQASGAIIVG
-822 FNVRPTSSAK
+822 FNVRPTSAAK

-844 YNIIYNVIE
+844 YNIIYNVIN
-853 DVKKALEGMLEPEK
+853 DVKSALEGMLEPER
-867 REEFLGT
+867 REEILGT
-874 AEVRETFKI
+874 ADVRETFKI
-883 SKVGTVAGCFVT
+883 AKVGTVAGCFVT
-895 EGKIPRNAYVRLI
+895 EGKILRNARARLI
-908 RNGIVIYE
+908 RNGIVIYD

-948 KVGDIIEAF
+948 KVGDIIEAY

-964 KLEEVKKQ
+964 KLEEVKKI

>member
-1 MAKRVY
+1 MPKRIY
-7 NIAKELNI
+7 QIAKELNI

-26 QGFDVK
+26 QGFSEVK
-32 NYMSPVDDKM
+32 NLMALVDDKM
-42 LEVINRHYKH
+42 LEVINKHYKH
-52 ERELAERQRK
+52 EKELAERQRK
-62 KKELVMKEVEQT
+62 KRETFEKATKVE
-74 PSETPQQVAEPEV
+74 EPEV
-87 STEIVEQKQEEITQ
+87 GVVESGKVEIVEAGEEKKETVVEVAQVEEVTQ
-101 EVTVEETNLT
+101 ESDLVQEIAPVVEQ
-111 EEIKQEVETV
+111 EIKQEVKTEEEVKTEIAETPV
-121 IKEFEEKVEQ
+121 LEEKQEKVEQ
-131 PVDVAIEKPVKETPI
+131 KPVEELEQKKHEP
-146 ETESSVIEE
+146 TE
-155 KIETPAPAVEKVPE
+155 
-169 VSQAEEKVESVTEPI
+169 
-184 SQATEKIEEPIVQV
+184 
-198 EGQKVEPVEGVVDT
+198 GL
-212 GRPGKPEGMVYV
+212 VYV
-224 DFKDKHFKKDR
+224 DMGE
-235 DEKRK
+235 EKRK
-240 RFEREEE
+240 KRGEDRFERKG
-247 RRRERDRRKDKFRRR
+247 RRERDRRRRKFREER
-262 KGEGRFE
+262 KRVVETRKEE
-269 KEKPRKKE
+269 KETKE
-277 EPVVEGVVHSPDVEA
+277 VVHAPEVEVK
-292 LKEETRKKKQAK
+292 KEETRKKKQSK
-304 EKEEKK
+304 EKEER
-310 RKVVEIE
+310 RKAFEFE
-317 DIEIKKPLKKSKRRI
+317 GEIKKPIKKAKRSRVELDED
-332 EIDEEEIRRRIDQTL
+332 EILRRIDQTL
-347 AEMED
+347 AEIED
-352 AGPDFREIIKKRK
+352 SGPDIREIIKKRK

-374 RKIEQLEREK
+374 KKIEQIEREK
-384 RKIKV
+384 KKIKV
-389 AEFITVNELANL
+389 AEFITVNELANII
-401 LGVPASEIIKK
+401 GVPASEIIKK
-412 CLGLGLVV
+412 CLNLGLVV

-445 EEYLEDLIEEEPDR
+445 EEYLEDIIEEEPDR

-617 VDLLLEKILLEAEL
+617 VDLLLEKILLEAEI
-631 MDLKANPKKRAR
+631 MDLKANPKKKAR

-657 VGTVLVQNGT
+657 IGTVLVQNGT

-682 VRGMFDERGNRVE
+682 VRAMFDERGNRVE
-695 IAKPSTP
+695 VAKPSTP

-707 FDELP
+707 FDNLP

-718 VVVEDEKKAREIANK
+718 VVVEDEKTAREIAN
-733 RAQLK
+733 RRSQLK
-738 REQTFRQLRAISLS
+738 REQRFRQLRAVSLD

-762 VKELPVII
+762 VKELPIII

-780 LSDSLMKLSTDEVKV
+780 LSDSLMKLSNEEVKV
-795 RIIHKAVGAISE
+795 RIIHRAVGAISE

-822 FNVRPTSSAK
+822 FNVRPTSAAK

-844 YNIIYNVIE
+844 YNIIYNVIN
-853 DVKKALEGMLEPEK
+853 DVKSALEGMLEPEK
-867 REEFLGT
+867 REEILGT

-883 SKVGTVAGCFVT
+883 AKVGTVAGCFVT
-895 EGKIPRNAYVRLI
+895 EGKILRNARARLI
-908 RNGIVIYE
+908 RNGIVIYD

-948 KVGDIIEAF
+948 KVGDIIEAY

-964 KLEEVKKQ
+964 KLEEVKKV

>member
-1 MAKRVY
+1 MPKRIY
-7 NIAKELNI
+7 QIAKELNI

-26 QGFDVK
+26 QGFSEVK
-32 NYMSPVDDKM
+32 NLMALVDDKM
-42 LEVINRHYKH
+42 LEVINKHYKH
-52 ERELAERQRK
+52 EKELAERQRK
-62 KKELVMKEVEQT
+62 KRETFEKTTKVE
-74 PSETPQQVAEPEV
+74 EPEV
-87 STEIVEQKQEEITQ
+87 GVVESGKVEIVEAGEEKKETVVEVAQVEEVTQ
-101 EVTVEETNLT
+101 ESDLVQEIVPVVEQ
-111 EEIKQEVETV
+111 EIKQEVKTEEEVKTEIAETPV
-121 IKEFEEKVEQ
+121 LEEKQEKVEQ
-131 PVDVAIEKPVKETPI
+131 KPVEELEQKKHEP
-146 ETESSVIEE
+146 TE
-155 KIETPAPAVEKVPE
+155 
-169 VSQAEEKVESVTEPI
+169 
-184 SQATEKIEEPIVQV
+184 
-198 EGQKVEPVEGVVDT
+198 GL
-212 GRPGKPEGMVYV
+212 VYV
-224 DFKDKHFKKDR
+224 DMGE
-235 DEKRK
+235 EKRK
-240 RFEREEE
+240 KRGEDRFERKG
-247 RRRERDRRKDKFRRR
+247 RRERDRRRRKFREER
-262 KGEGRFE
+262 KRVVEMRKEE
-269 KEKPRKKE
+269 KETKE
-277 EPVVEGVVHSPDVEA
+277 VVHAPEVEVK
-292 LKEETRKKKQAK
+292 KEETRKKKQAK
-304 EKEEKK
+304 EKEER
-310 RKVVEIE
+310 RKAFEFE
-317 DIEIKKPLKKSKRRI
+317 GEIKKPIKKAKRSRI
-332 EIDEEEIRRRIDQTL
+332 ELDEDEILRRIDQTL
-347 AEMED
+347 AEIED
-352 AGPDFREIIKKRK
+352 SGPDIREIIKKRK
-365 KKERQEKEE
+365 KKERQEKGEK
-374 RKIEQLEREK
+374 KIEQIEREK
-384 RKIKV
+384 KKIKV
-389 AEFITVNELANL
+389 AEFITVNELANII
-401 LGVPASEIIKK
+401 GVPASEIIKK
-412 CLGLGLVV
+412 CLNLGLVV

-445 EEYLEDLIEEEPDR
+445 EEYLEDIIEEEPDR

-617 VDLLLEKILLEAEL
+617 VDLLLEKILLEAEI
-631 MDLKANPKKRAR
+631 MDLKANPKKKAR

-657 VGTVLVQNGT
+657 IGTVLVQNGA

-682 VRGMFDERGNRVE
+682 VRAMFDERGNRVE
-695 IAKPSTP
+695 VAKPSTP

-707 FDELP
+707 FDNLP

-718 VVVEDEKKAREIANK
+718 VVVEDEKTAREIAN
-733 RAQLK
+733 RRSQLK
-738 REQTFRQLRAISLS
+738 REQRFRQLRAVSLD

-762 VKELPVII
+762 VKELPIII

-780 LSDSLMKLSTDEVKV
+780 LSDSLMKLSNEEVKV
-795 RIIHKAVGAISE
+795 RIIHRAVGAISE

-822 FNVRPTSSAK
+822 FNVRPTSAAK
-832 KLAESENVEIRL
+832 KLAESENIEIRL
-844 YNIIYNVIE
+844 YNIIYNVIN
-853 DVKKALEGMLEPEK
+853 DVKSALEGMLEPEK
-867 REEFLGT
+867 REEILGT

-883 SKVGTVAGCFVT
+883 AKVGTVAGCFVT
-895 EGKIPRNAYVRLI
+895 EGKILRNARARLI
-908 RNGIVIYE
+908 RNGIVIYD

-948 KVGDIIEAF
+948 KVGDIIEAY

-964 KLEEVKKQ
+964 KLEEVKKV

>member
-1 MAKRVY
+1 MPKRIY
-7 NIAKELNI
+7 QIAKELNI

-26 QGFDVK
+26 QGFSEVK
-32 NYMSPVDDKM
+32 NLMALVDDKM
-42 LEVINRHYKH
+42 LEVINKHYKH
-52 ERELAERQRK
+52 EKELAERQRK
-62 KKELVMKEVEQT
+62 KRETFEKATKVE
-74 PSETPQQVAEPEV
+74 EPEV
-87 STEIVEQKQEEITQ
+87 GVVESGKVEIVEAGEDKKETVVEVAQVEEVTQ
-101 EVTVEETNLT
+101 ESDLVQEIAPVVEQ
-111 EEIKQEVETV
+111 EIKQEVKTEEEVKTEIAETPV
-121 IKEFEEKVEQ
+121 LEEKQEKVEQ
-131 PVDVAIEKPVKETPI
+131 KPVEELEQKKHEP
-146 ETESSVIEE
+146 TE
-155 KIETPAPAVEKVPE
+155 
-169 VSQAEEKVESVTEPI
+169 
-184 SQATEKIEEPIVQV
+184 
-198 EGQKVEPVEGVVDT
+198 GL
-212 GRPGKPEGMVYV
+212 VYV
-224 DFKDKHFKKDR
+224 DMGE
-235 DEKRK
+235 EKRK
-240 RFEREEE
+240 KRGEDRFERKG
-247 RRRERDRRKDKFRRR
+247 RRERDRRRRKFREER
-262 KGEGRFE
+262 KRVVETRKEE
-269 KEKPRKKE
+269 KETKE
-277 EPVVEGVVHSPDVEA
+277 VVHAPEVEVK
-292 LKEETRKKKQAK
+292 KEETRKKKQAK
-304 EKEEKK
+304 EKEER
-310 RKVVEIE
+310 RKAFEFE
-317 DIEIKKPLKKSKRRI
+317 GEIKKPIKKAKRSRI
-332 EIDEEEIRRRIDQTL
+332 ELDEDEILRRIDQTL
-347 AEMED
+347 AEIED
-352 AGPDFREIIKKRK
+352 SGPDIREIIKKRK

-374 RKIEQLEREK
+374 KKIEQIEREK
-384 RKIKV
+384 KKIKV
-389 AEFITVNELANL
+389 AEFITVNELANII
-401 LGVPASEIIKK
+401 GVPASEIIKK
-412 CLGLGLVV
+412 CLNLGLVV

-445 EEYLEDLIEEEPDR
+445 EEYLEDIIEEEPDR

-617 VDLLLEKILLEAEL
+617 VDLLLEKILLEAEI
-631 MDLKANPKKRAR
+631 MDLKANPKKKAR

-657 VGTVLVQNGT
+657 IGTVLVQNGT

-682 VRGMFDERGNRVE
+682 VRAMFDERGNRVE
-695 IAKPSTP
+695 VAKPSTP

-707 FDELP
+707 FDNLP

-718 VVVEDEKKAREIANK
+718 VVVEDEKTAREIAN
-733 RAQLK
+733 RRSQLK
-738 REQTFRQLRAISLS
+738 REQRFRQLRAVSLD

-762 VKELPVII
+762 VKELPIII

-780 LSDSLMKLSTDEVKV
+780 LSDSLMKLSNEEVKV
-795 RIIHKAVGAISE
+795 RIIHRAVGAISE

-822 FNVRPTSSAK
+822 FNVRPTSAAK

-844 YNIIYNVIE
+844 YNIIYNVIN
-853 DVKKALEGMLEPEK
+853 DVKSALEGMLEPEK
-867 REEFLGT
+867 REEILGT

-883 SKVGTVAGCFVT
+883 AKVGTVAGCFVT
-895 EGKIPRNAYVRLI
+895 EGKILRNARARLI
-908 RNGIVIYE
+908 RNGIVIYD

-948 KVGDIIEAF
+948 KVGDIIEAY

-964 KLEEVKKQ
+964 KLEEVKKV

>member
-1 MAKRVY
+1 MPKRIY
-7 NIAKELNI
+7 QIAKELNI

-26 QGFDVK
+26 QGFSEVK
-32 NYMSPVDDKM
+32 NLMALVDDKM
-42 LEVINRHYKH
+42 LEVINKHYKH
-52 ERELAERQRK
+52 EKELAERQRK
-62 KKELVMKEVEQT
+62 KRETFEKAIKVE
-74 PSETPQQVAEPEV
+74 EPEV
-87 STEIVEQKQEEITQ
+87 GVVESGKVEIVEAGEEKKETVVEVAQVEEVTQ
-101 EVTVEETNLT
+101 ESDLVQEIAPVVEQ
-111 EEIKQEVETV
+111 EIKQEVKTEEEVKTEIAETPV
-121 IKEFEEKVEQ
+121 LEEKQEKVEQ
-131 PVDVAIEKPVKETPI
+131 KPVEELEQKKHEP
-146 ETESSVIEE
+146 TE
-155 KIETPAPAVEKVPE
+155 
-169 VSQAEEKVESVTEPI
+169 
-184 SQATEKIEEPIVQV
+184 
-198 EGQKVEPVEGVVDT
+198 GL
-212 GRPGKPEGMVYV
+212 VYV
-224 DFKDKHFKKDR
+224 DMGE
-235 DEKRK
+235 EKRK
-240 RFEREEE
+240 KRGEDRFERKG
-247 RRRERDRRKDKFRRR
+247 RRERDRRRRKFREER
-262 KGEGRFE
+262 KRVVETRKEE
-269 KEKPRKKE
+269 KETKE
-277 EPVVEGVVHSPDVEA
+277 VVHAPEVEVK
-292 LKEETRKKKQAK
+292 KEETRKKKQAK
-304 EKEEKK
+304 EKEER
-310 RKVVEIE
+310 RKAFEFE
-317 DIEIKKPLKKSKRRI
+317 GEIKKPIKKAKRSRI
-332 EIDEEEIRRRIDQTL
+332 ELDEDEILRRIDQTL
-347 AEMED
+347 AEIED
-352 AGPDFREIIKKRK
+352 SGPDIREIIKKRK

-374 RKIEQLEREK
+374 KKIEQIEREK
-384 RKIKV
+384 KKIKV
-389 AEFITVNELANL
+389 AEFITVNELANII
-401 LGVPASEIIKK
+401 GVPASEIIKK
-412 CLGLGLVV
+412 CLNLGLVV

-445 EEYLEDLIEEEPDR
+445 EEYLEDIIEEEPDR

-617 VDLLLEKILLEAEL
+617 VDLLLEKILLEAEI
-631 MDLKANPKKRAR
+631 MDLKANPKKKAR

-657 VGTVLVQNGT
+657 IGTVLVQNGT

-682 VRGMFDERGNRVE
+682 VRAMFDERGNRVE
-695 IAKPSTP
+695 VAKPSTP

-707 FDELP
+707 FDNLP

-718 VVVEDEKKAREIANK
+718 VVVEDEKTAREIAN
-733 RAQLK
+733 RRSQLK
-738 REQTFRQLRAISLS
+738 REQRFRQLRAVSLD

-762 VKELPVII
+762 VKELPIII

-780 LSDSLMKLSTDEVKV
+780 LSDSLMKISNEEVKV
-795 RIIHKAVGAISE
+795 RIIHRAVGAISE

-822 FNVRPTSSAK
+822 FNVRPTSAAK

-844 YNIIYNVIE
+844 YNIIYNVIN
-853 DVKKALEGMLEPEK
+853 DVKSALEGMLEPEK
-867 REEFLGT
+867 REEILGT

-883 SKVGTVAGCFVT
+883 AKVGTVAGCFVT
-895 EGKIPRNAYVRLI
+895 EGKILRNARARLI
-908 RNGIVIYE
+908 RNGIVIYD

-948 KVGDIIEAF
+948 KVGDIIEAY

-964 KLEEVKKQ
+964 KLEEVKKV

>member
-1 MAKRVY
+1 MPKRIY
-7 NIAKELNI
+7 QIAKELNI

-26 QGFDVK
+26 QGFSEVK
-32 NYMSPVDDKM
+32 NLMALVDDKM
-42 LEVINRHYKH
+42 LEVINKHYKH
-52 ERELAERQRK
+52 EKELAERQRK
-62 KKELVMKEVEQT
+62 KRETFEKATKVE
-74 PSETPQQVAEPEV
+74 EPEV
-87 STEIVEQKQEEITQ
+87 GVVESGKVEIVEAGEEKKETVVEVAQVEEVTQ
-101 EVTVEETNLT
+101 ESDLVQEIAPVVEQ
-111 EEIKQEVETV
+111 EIKQEVKTEEEVKTEIAETPV
-121 IKEFEEKVEQ
+121 LEEKQEKVEQ
-131 PVDVAIEKPVKETPI
+131 KPVEELEQKKHEP
-146 ETESSVIEE
+146 TE
-155 KIETPAPAVEKVPE
+155 
-169 VSQAEEKVESVTEPI
+169 
-184 SQATEKIEEPIVQV
+184 
-198 EGQKVEPVEGVVDT
+198 GL
-212 GRPGKPEGMVYV
+212 VYV
-224 DFKDKHFKKDR
+224 DMGE
-235 DEKRK
+235 EKRK
-240 RFEREEE
+240 KRGEDRFERKG
-247 RRRERDRRKDKFRRR
+247 RRERDRRRRKFREER
-262 KGEGRFE
+262 KRVVETRKEE
-269 KEKPRKKE
+269 KETKE
-277 EPVVEGVVHSPDVEA
+277 VVHAPEVEVK
-292 LKEETRKKKQAK
+292 KEETRKKKQSK
-304 EKEEKK
+304 EKEER
-310 RKVVEIE
+310 RKAFEFE
-317 DIEIKKPLKKSKRRI
+317 GEIKKPIKKAKRSRVELDED
-332 EIDEEEIRRRIDQTL
+332 EILRRIDQTL
-347 AEMED
+347 AEIED
-352 AGPDFREIIKKRK
+352 SGPDIREIIKKRK

-374 RKIEQLEREK
+374 KKIEQIEREK
-384 RKIKV
+384 KKIKV
-389 AEFITVNELANL
+389 AEFITVNELANII
-401 LGVPASEIIKK
+401 GVPASEIIKK
-412 CLGLGLVV
+412 CLNLGLVV

-445 EEYLEDLIEEEPDR
+445 EEYLEDIIEEEPDR

-575 KIDKPE
+575 KIDKQE

-617 VDLLLEKILLEAEL
+617 VDLLLEKILLEAEI
-631 MDLKANPKKRAR
+631 MDLKANPKKKAR

-657 VGTVLVQNGT
+657 IGTVLVQNGT

-682 VRGMFDERGNRVE
+682 VRAMFDERGNRVE
-695 IAKPSTP
+695 VAKPSTP

-707 FDELP
+707 FDNLP

-718 VVVEDEKKAREIANK
+718 VVVEDEKTAREIAN
-733 RAQLK
+733 RRSQLK
-738 REQTFRQLRAISLS
+738 REQRFRQLRAVSLD

-762 VKELPVII
+762 VKELPIII

-780 LSDSLMKLSTDEVKV
+780 LSDSLMKLSNEEVKV
-795 RIIHKAVGAISE
+795 RIIHRAVGAISE

-822 FNVRPTSSAK
+822 FNVRPTSAAK

-844 YNIIYNVIE
+844 YNIIYNVIN
-853 DVKKALEGMLEPEK
+853 DVKSALEGMLEPEK
-867 REEFLGT
+867 REEILGT

-883 SKVGTVAGCFVT
+883 AKVGTVAGCFVT
-895 EGKIPRNAYVRLI
+895 EGKILRNARARLI
-908 RNGIVIYE
+908 RNGIVIYD

-948 KVGDIIEAF
+948 KVGDIIEAY

-964 KLEEVKKQ
+964 KLEEVKKV

>member
-1 MAKRVY
+1 MPKRIY
-7 NIAKELNI
+7 QIAKELNI

-26 QGFDVK
+26 QGFSEVK
-32 NYMSPVDDKM
+32 NLMALVDDKM
-42 LEVINRHYKH
+42 LDVINKHYKH
-52 ERELAERQRK
+52 EKELAERQRK
-62 KKELVMKEVEQT
+62 KREKFEKTTKVE
-74 PSETPQQVAEPEV
+74 EPEV
-87 STEIVEQKQEEITQ
+87 GVVESGKVEIVEAGEEKKETVVEVAQVEEVTQ
-101 EVTVEETNLT
+101 ESDLVQEIAPVVEQ
-111 EEIKQEVETV
+111 EIKQEVKTEEEVKTEIAETPV
-121 IKEFEEKVEQ
+121 LEEKQEKVEQ
-131 PVDVAIEKPVKETPI
+131 KPVEELEQKKHEP
-146 ETESSVIEE
+146 TE
-155 KIETPAPAVEKVPE
+155 
-169 VSQAEEKVESVTEPI
+169 
-184 SQATEKIEEPIVQV
+184 
-198 EGQKVEPVEGVVDT
+198 GL
-212 GRPGKPEGMVYV
+212 VYV
-224 DFKDKHFKKDR
+224 DMGE
-235 DEKRK
+235 EKRK
-240 RFEREEE
+240 KRGEDRFERKG
-247 RRRERDRRKDKFRRR
+247 RRERDRRRRKFREER
-262 KGEGRFE
+262 KRVVETRKEE
-269 KEKPRKKE
+269 KETKE
-277 EPVVEGVVHSPDVEA
+277 VVHAPEVEVK
-292 LKEETRKKKQAK
+292 KEETRKKKQSK
-304 EKEEKK
+304 EKEER
-310 RKVVEIE
+310 RKAFEFE
-317 DIEIKKPLKKSKRRI
+317 GEIKKPIKKAKRSRVELDED
-332 EIDEEEIRRRIDQTL
+332 EILRRIDQTL
-347 AEMED
+347 AEIED
-352 AGPDFREIIKKRK
+352 SGPDIREIIKKRK

-374 RKIEQLEREK
+374 KKIEQIEREK
-384 RKIKV
+384 KKIKV

-401 LGVPASEIIKK
+401 IGVPASEIIKK
-412 CLGLGLVV
+412 CLNLGLVV

-445 EEYLEDLIEEEPDR
+445 EEYLEDIIEEEPDR

-617 VDLLLEKILLEAEL
+617 VDLLLEKILLEAEI
-631 MDLKANPKKRAR
+631 MDLKANPKKKAR

-657 VGTVLVQNGT
+657 IGTVLVQNGT

-682 VRGMFDERGNRVE
+682 VRAMFDERGNRVE
-695 IAKPSTP
+695 VAKPSTP

-707 FDELP
+707 FDNLP

-718 VVVEDEKKAREIANK
+718 VVVEDEKTAREIAN
-733 RAQLK
+733 RRSQLK
-738 REQTFRQLRAISLS
+738 REQRFRQLRAVSLD

-762 VKELPVII
+762 VKELPIII

-780 LSDSLMKLSTDEVKV
+780 LSDSLMKLSNEEVKV
-795 RIIHKAVGAISE
+795 RIIHRAVGAISE

-822 FNVRPTSSAK
+822 FNVRPTSAAK

-844 YNIIYNVIE
+844 YNIIYNVIN
-853 DVKKALEGMLEPEK
+853 DVKSALEGMLEPEK
-867 REEFLGT
+867 REEILGT

-883 SKVGTVAGCFVT
+883 AKVGTVAGCFVT
-895 EGKIPRNAYVRLI
+895 EGKILRNARARLI
-908 RNGIVIYE
+908 RNGIVIYD

-948 KVGDIIEAF
+948 KVGDIIEAY

-964 KLEEVKKQ
+964 KLEEVKKV

>member
-1 MAKRVY
+1 
-7 NIAKELNI
+7 
-15 SSDELVSFLQK
+15 
-26 QGFDVK
+26 
-32 NYMSPVDDKM
+32 
-42 LEVINRHYKH
+42 
-52 ERELAERQRK
+52 
-62 KKELVMKEVEQT
+62 
-74 PSETPQQVAEPEV
+74 
-87 STEIVEQKQEEITQ
+87 
-101 EVTVEETNLT
+101 
-111 EEIKQEVETV
+111 
-121 IKEFEEKVEQ
+121 
-131 PVDVAIEKPVKETPI
+131 
-146 ETESSVIEE
+146 
-155 KIETPAPAVEKVPE
+155 
-169 VSQAEEKVESVTEPI
+169 
-184 SQATEKIEEPIVQV
+184 
-198 EGQKVEPVEGVVDT
+198 
-212 GRPGKPEGMVYV
+212 MVYV
-224 DFKDKHFKKDR
+224 DFRDKHYKKDKG
-235 DEKRK
+235 EERK
-240 RFEREEE
+240 RFERDEK
-247 RRRERDRRKDKFRRR
+247 RGRERDRRRDKFRRR
-262 KGEGRFE
+262 KEERKFE
-269 KEKPRKKE
+269 EEKPRKKE
-277 EPVVEGVVHSPDVEA
+277 EPVVEGVVHSPDIEA

-352 AGPDFREIIKKRK
+352 TGPDFREIIKKRK

-374 RKIEQLEREK
+374 KKIEQLEREK

-401 LGVPASEIIKK
+401 LGVSASEIIKK

-445 EEYLEDLIEEEPDR
+445 EEYLEDIIEEEPDR

-506 YQVTLPNGKQI
+506 YQVTLPDGKQI

-581 ANPDKIKQQLAERGI
+581 ADPDKIKRQLAELGI

-631 MDLKANPKKRAR
+631 MELKANPKKRAR

-667 LKIGDPFVAGTTFGR
+667 LKIGDPFVVGTTFGR

-718 VVVEDEKKAREIANK
+718 IVVEDEKKAREIANK

-738 REQTFRQLRAISLS
+738 REQTFRQLKAISLS

-822 FNVRPTSSAK
+822 FNVRPTSGAK
-832 KLAESENVEIRL
+832 RLAESENVEIRL

>member
-1 MAKRVY
+1 MPKRIY
-7 NIAKELNI
+7 QIAKELNI

-26 QGFDVK
+26 QGFSEVK
-32 NYMSPVDDKM
+32 NLMALVDDKM
-42 LEVINRHYKH
+42 LEVINKHYKH
-52 ERELAERQRK
+52 EKELAERQRK
-62 KKELVMKEVEQT
+62 KRETFEKTTKVE
-74 PSETPQQVAEPEV
+74 EPEV
-87 STEIVEQKQEEITQ
+87 GVVESGKVEIVEAGEEKKETVVEVAQVEGVTQ
-101 EVTVEETNLT
+101 ESDLVQEIAPVVEQ
-111 EEIKQEVETV
+111 EIKQEVKTEEEVKTEIAETPV
-121 IKEFEEKVEQ
+121 LEEKQEKVEQ
-131 PVDVAIEKPVKETPI
+131 KPVEELEQKKHEP
-146 ETESSVIEE
+146 TE
-155 KIETPAPAVEKVPE
+155 
-169 VSQAEEKVESVTEPI
+169 
-184 SQATEKIEEPIVQV
+184 
-198 EGQKVEPVEGVVDT
+198 GL
-212 GRPGKPEGMVYV
+212 VYV
-224 DFKDKHFKKDR
+224 DMGE
-235 DEKRK
+235 EKRK
-240 RFEREEE
+240 KRGEDRFERKG
-247 RRRERDRRKDKFRRR
+247 RRERDRRRRKFREER
-262 KGEGRFE
+262 KRVVETRKEE
-269 KEKPRKKE
+269 KETKE
-277 EPVVEGVVHSPDVEA
+277 VVHAPEVEVK
-292 LKEETRKKKQAK
+292 KEETRKKKQSK
-304 EKEEKK
+304 EKEER
-310 RKVVEIE
+310 RKAFEFE
-317 DIEIKKPLKKSKRRI
+317 GEIKKPIKKAKRSRVELDED
-332 EIDEEEIRRRIDQTL
+332 EILRRIDQTL
-347 AEMED
+347 AEIED
-352 AGPDFREIIKKRK
+352 SGPDIREIIKKRK

-374 RKIEQLEREK
+374 KKIEQIEREK
-384 RKIKV
+384 KKIKV

-401 LGVPASEIIKK
+401 IGVPASEIIKK
-412 CLGLGLVV
+412 CLNLGLVV

-445 EEYLEDLIEEEPDR
+445 EEYLEDIIEEEPDR

-617 VDLLLEKILLEAEL
+617 VDLLLEKILLEAEI
-631 MDLKANPKKRAR
+631 MDLKANPKKKAR

-657 VGTVLVQNGT
+657 IGTVLVQNGT

-682 VRGMFDERGNRVE
+682 VRAMFDERGNRVE
-695 IAKPSTP
+695 VAKPSTP

-707 FDELP
+707 FDNLP

-718 VVVEDEKKAREIANK
+718 VVVEDEKTAREIAN
-733 RAQLK
+733 RRSQLK
-738 REQTFRQLRAISLS
+738 REQRFRQLRAVSLD

-762 VKELPVII
+762 VKELPIII

-780 LSDSLMKLSTDEVKV
+780 LSDSLMKLSNEEVKV
-795 RIIHKAVGAISE
+795 RIIHRAVGAISE

-822 FNVRPTSSAK
+822 FNVRPTSAAK

-844 YNIIYNVIE
+844 YNIIYNVIN
-853 DVKKALEGMLEPEK
+853 DVKSALEGMLEPEK
-867 REEFLGT
+867 REEILGT

-883 SKVGTVAGCFVT
+883 AKVGTVAGCFVT
-895 EGKIPRNAYVRLI
+895 EGKILRNARARLI
-908 RNGIVIYE
+908 RNGIVIYD

-948 KVGDIIEAF
+948 KVGDIIEAY

-964 KLEEVKKQ
+964 KLEEVKKV

>member
-1 MAKRVY
+1 MPKRIY
-7 NIAKELNI
+7 QIAKELNI

-26 QGFDVK
+26 QGFSEVK
-32 NYMSPVDDKM
+32 NLMALVDDKM
-42 LEVINRHYKH
+42 LEVINKHYKH
-52 ERELAERQRK
+52 EKELAERQRK
-62 KKELVMKEVEQT
+62 KRETFEKATKVE
-74 PSETPQQVAEPEV
+74 EPEV
-87 STEIVEQKQEEITQ
+87 GVVESGKVEIVEAGEEKKETVVEVAQVEEVTQ
-101 EVTVEETNLT
+101 ESDLVQEIAPVVEQ
-111 EEIKQEVETV
+111 EIKQEVKTEEEVKTEIAETPV
-121 IKEFEEKVEQ
+121 LKEKQEKVEQ
-131 PVDVAIEKPVKETPI
+131 KPVEELEQKKHEP
-146 ETESSVIEE
+146 TE
-155 KIETPAPAVEKVPE
+155 
-169 VSQAEEKVESVTEPI
+169 
-184 SQATEKIEEPIVQV
+184 
-198 EGQKVEPVEGVVDT
+198 GL
-212 GRPGKPEGMVYV
+212 VYV
-224 DFKDKHFKKDR
+224 DMGE
-235 DEKRK
+235 EKRK
-240 RFEREEE
+240 KRGEDRFERKG
-247 RRRERDRRKDKFRRR
+247 RRERDRRRRKFREER
-262 KGEGRFE
+262 KRVVETRKEE
-269 KEKPRKKE
+269 KETKE
-277 EPVVEGVVHSPDVEA
+277 VVHAPEVEVK
-292 LKEETRKKKQAK
+292 KEETRKKKQSK
-304 EKEEKK
+304 EKEER
-310 RKVVEIE
+310 RKAFEFE
-317 DIEIKKPLKKSKRRI
+317 GEIKKPIKKAKRSRI
-332 EIDEEEIRRRIDQTL
+332 ELDEDEILRRIDQTL
-347 AEMED
+347 AEIED
-352 AGPDFREIIKKRK
+352 SGPDIREIIKKRK

-374 RKIEQLEREK
+374 KKIEQIEREK
-384 RKIKV
+384 KKIKV
-389 AEFITVNELANL
+389 AEFITVNELANII
-401 LGVPASEIIKK
+401 GVPASEIIKK
-412 CLGLGLVV
+412 CLNLGLVV

-445 EEYLEDLIEEEPDR
+445 EEYLEDIIEEEPDR

-617 VDLLLEKILLEAEL
+617 VDLLLEKILLEAEI
-631 MDLKANPKKRAR
+631 MDLKANPKKKAR

-657 VGTVLVQNGT
+657 IGTVLVQNGT

-682 VRGMFDERGNRVE
+682 VRAMFDERGNRVE
-695 IAKPSTP
+695 VAKPSTP

-707 FDELP
+707 FDNLP

-718 VVVEDEKKAREIANK
+718 VVVEDEKTAREIAN
-733 RAQLK
+733 RRSQLK
-738 REQTFRQLRAISLS
+738 REQRFRQLRAVSLD

-762 VKELPVII
+762 VKELPIII

-780 LSDSLMKLSTDEVKV
+780 LSDSLMKLSNEEVKV
-795 RIIHKAVGAISE
+795 RIIHRAVGAISE

-822 FNVRPTSSAK
+822 FNVRPTSAAK

-844 YNIIYNVIE
+844 YNIIYNVIN
-853 DVKKALEGMLEPEK
+853 DVKSALEGMLEPEK
-867 REEFLGT
+867 REEILGT

-883 SKVGTVAGCFVT
+883 AKVGTVAGCFVT
-895 EGKIPRNAYVRLI
+895 EGKILRNARARLI
-908 RNGIVIYE
+908 RNGIVIYD

-948 KVGDIIEAF
+948 KVGDIIEAY

-964 KLEEVKKQ
+964 KLEEVKKV

>member
-1 MAKRVY
+1 MPKRIY
-7 NIAKELNI
+7 QIAKELNI

-26 QGFDVK
+26 QGFSEVK
-32 NYMSPVDDKM
+32 NHMALVDDKM
-42 LEVINRHYKH
+42 LEVIDKHYKH
-52 ERELAERQRK
+52 ERELAERQRRK
-62 KKELVMKEVEQT
+62 R
-74 PSETPQQVAEPEV
+74 ETFEKA
-87 STEIVEQKQEEITQ
+87 TK
-101 EVTVEETNLT
+101 VEE
-111 EEIKQEVETV
+111 
-121 IKEFEEKVEQ
+121 
-131 PVDVAIEKPVKETPI
+131 P
-146 ETESSVIEE
+146 
-155 KIETPAPAVEKVPE
+155 
-169 VSQAEEKVESVTEPI
+169 
-184 SQATEKIEEPIVQV
+184 
-198 EGQKVEPVEGVVDT
+198 KVEPVEGGKVGIVESGGEKKETIIEVVQVEEVTQGSELAQEIAPVVEPRVEQEVKQEVKTEEEVKTEIADT
-212 GRPGKPEGMVYV
+212 PVLEKEQEKVEQKPIEELEQKKHEPTEGLVYV
-224 DFKDKHFKKDR
+224 DMGEDRKK
-235 DEKRK
+235 KREED
-240 RFEREEE
+240 RFERKG
-247 RRRERDRRKDKFRRR
+247 RRERDRRRR
-262 KGEGRFE
+262 KF
-269 KEKPRKKE
+269 KE
-277 EPVVEGVVHSPDVEA
+277 ERKRVGETRRKEEETKEVVHAPEVEV
-292 LKEETRKKKQAK
+292 KKDETRKKKQLK
-304 EKEEKK
+304 EKEER
-310 RKVVEIE
+310 RKAFEFE
-317 DIEIKKPLKKSKRRI
+317 GEIKKPIKKAKRSRI
-332 EIDEEEIRRRIDQTL
+332 ELDEDEILRRIDQTL
-347 AEMED
+347 AEIED
-352 AGPDFREIIKKRK
+352 SGPDIREIIKKRK

-374 RKIEQLEREK
+374 KKIEQIEREK
-384 RKIKV
+384 RKIKA
-389 AEFITVNELANL
+389 AEFITVNELANII
-401 LGVPASEIIKK
+401 GVPASEIIKK
-412 CLGLGLVV
+412 CLNLGLVV

-438 GFEVERA
+438 GFEVEKA
-445 EEYLEDLIEEEPDR
+445 EEYLEDIIEEEPDR

-617 VDLLLEKILLEAEL
+617 VDLLLEKILLEAEI
-631 MDLKANPKKRAR
+631 MDLKANPKKKAR

-657 VGTVLVQNGT
+657 IGTVLVQNGT

-682 VRGMFDERGNRVE
+682 VRAMFDERGNKVE

-707 FDELP
+707 FDNLP

-718 VVVEDEKKAREIANK
+718 VVVEDEKAAREIAN
-733 RAQLK
+733 RRSQLK
-738 REQTFRQLRAISLS
+738 REQRFRQLRAVSLD

-762 VKELPVII
+762 VKELPIII
-770 KADVNGSVEA
+770 KADVNGSIEA
-780 LSDSLMKLSTDEVKV
+780 LSDSLMKLSNEEVKV
-795 RIIHKAVGAISE
+795 RIIHRAVGAISE

-822 FNVRPTSSAK
+822 FNVRPTSAAK

-844 YNIIYNVIE
+844 YNIIYNVIN
-853 DVKKALEGMLEPEK
+853 DVKSALEGMLEPER
-867 REEFLGT
+867 REEILGT
-874 AEVRETFKI
+874 ADVRETFKI
-883 SKVGTVAGCFVT
+883 AKVGTVAGCFVT
-895 EGKIPRNAYVRLI
+895 EGKILRNARARLI
-908 RNGIVIYE
+908 RNGIVIYD

-948 KVGDIIEAF
+948 KVGDIIEAY

-964 KLEEVKKQ
+964 KLEEVKKI

>member
-1 MAKRVY
+1 MPKRIY
-7 NIAKELNI
+7 QIAKELNI

-32 NYMSPVDDKM
+32 GYMSPVDDKM
-42 LEVINRHYKH
+42 LEIINKHYKH
-52 ERELAERQRK
+52 EREQAERQKRK
-62 KKELVMKEVEQT
+62 REKEAREVKPAKVEPRTVVEEIETKLPAEQKEVEPTQVVKIEAEE
-74 PSETPQQVAEPEV
+74 PKPEFVQPAEEVAVQGSEPVTAEEKSAEIAV
-87 STEIVEQKQEEITQ
+87 SEIKEAKDETKDKVEQ
-101 EVTVEETNLT
+101 VEELAQ
-111 EEIKQEVETV
+111 KQAETV
-121 IKEFEEKVEQ
+121 IEEHAEAKGETAELKEAPAKPDEKQAEPVGSEKATGMVYVKVEERKEFRKDDRRKRFEAERERDRRRERRRGKRRKEFRE
-131 PVDVAIEKPVKETPI
+131 EKPVKE
-146 ETESSVIEE
+146 ETTVSDVIH
-155 KIETPAPAVEKVPE
+155 APE
-169 VSQAEEKVESVTEPI
+169 V
-184 SQATEKIEEPIVQV
+184 
-198 EGQKVEPVEGVVDT
+198 
-212 GRPGKPEGMVYV
+212 
-224 DFKDKHFKKDR
+224 
-235 DEKRK
+235 
-240 RFEREEE
+240 
-247 RRRERDRRKDKFRRR
+247 
-262 KGEGRFE
+262 
-269 KEKPRKKE
+269 
-277 EPVVEGVVHSPDVEA
+277 EA
-292 LKEETRKKKQAK
+292 IKEETRKRKQIK

-310 RKVVEIE
+310 RKIVEI
-317 DIEIKKPLKKSKRRI
+317 DDFEIKKPLKRKKSRI
-332 EIDEEEIRRRIDQTL
+332 EIDEAEILRNIDQTL

-352 AGPDFREIIKKRK
+352 SGPDIREIIKKRK

-374 RKIEQLEREK
+374 KKVEQIEREK

-389 AEFITVNELANL
+389 AEFITVNELANII
-401 LGVPASEIIKK
+401 GVSASEIIKK
-412 CLGLGLVV
+412 CLNLGLVV

-445 EEYLEDLIEEEPDR
+445 EEYLEDIIEEEPDH

-575 KIDKPE
+575 KIDKPG

-631 MDLKANPKKRAR
+631 MELKANPKKRAR

-657 VGTVLVQNGT
+657 VGTVLVQTGT

-682 VRGMFDERGNRVE
+682 VRAMFDERGNRVE

-707 FDELP
+707 FDQLP

-718 VVVEDEKKAREIANK
+718 IVVEDEKRAREIANR

-738 REQTFRQLRAISLS
+738 REQTFRQLRAVSLN

-762 VKELPVII
+762 VKELPIII

-780 LSDSLMKLSTDEVKV
+780 LSDSLMKLSTEEVKV
-795 RIIHKAVGAISE
+795 RIIHRAVGAISE

-822 FNVRPTSSAK
+822 FNVRPTSGAK

-853 DVKKALEGMLEPEK
+853 DVKKALEGMLEPER

-874 AEVRETFKI
+874 AEVREVFKI

-895 EGKIPRNAYVRLI
+895 EGKILRSARARLI
-908 RNGIVIYE
+908 RNGIVIYD

-925 KDDVKEVEAGLECGI
+925 KDDVKEVEAGLECGV

-948 KVGDIIEAF
+948 KVGDVIEAY
-957 NILEVKR
+957 NILEIKR
-964 KLEEVKKQ
+964 KLEEVKGS

>member
-1 MAKRVY
+1 MPKRIY
-7 NIAKELNI
+7 QIAKELNI

-26 QGFDVK
+26 QGFSEVK
-32 NYMSPVDDKM
+32 NLMALVDDKM
-42 LEVINRHYKH
+42 LEVINKHYKH
-52 ERELAERQRK
+52 EKELAERQRK
-62 KKELVMKEVEQT
+62 KRETFEKATKVE
-74 PSETPQQVAEPEV
+74 EPEV
-87 STEIVEQKQEEITQ
+87 GVVESGKVEIVGAGEEKKETVVEVAQVEEVTQ
-101 EVTVEETNLT
+101 ESDLVQEIAPVVEQ
-111 EEIKQEVETV
+111 EIKQEVKTEEEVKTEIAETPV
-121 IKEFEEKVEQ
+121 LEEKQEKVEQ
-131 PVDVAIEKPVKETPI
+131 KPVEELEQKKHEP
-146 ETESSVIEE
+146 TE
-155 KIETPAPAVEKVPE
+155 
-169 VSQAEEKVESVTEPI
+169 
-184 SQATEKIEEPIVQV
+184 
-198 EGQKVEPVEGVVDT
+198 GL
-212 GRPGKPEGMVYV
+212 VYV
-224 DFKDKHFKKDR
+224 DMGE
-235 DEKRK
+235 EKRK
-240 RFEREEE
+240 KRGEDRFERKG
-247 RRRERDRRKDKFRRR
+247 RRERDRRRRKFREER
-262 KGEGRFE
+262 KRVVETRKEE
-269 KEKPRKKE
+269 KETKE
-277 EPVVEGVVHSPDVEA
+277 VVHAPEVEVK
-292 LKEETRKKKQAK
+292 KEETRKKKQSK
-304 EKEEKK
+304 EKEER
-310 RKVVEIE
+310 RKAFEFE
-317 DIEIKKPLKKSKRRI
+317 GEIKKPIKKAKRSRVELDED
-332 EIDEEEIRRRIDQTL
+332 EILRRIDQTL
-347 AEMED
+347 AEIED
-352 AGPDFREIIKKRK
+352 SGPDIREIIKKRK

-374 RKIEQLEREK
+374 KKIEQIEREK
-384 RKIKV
+384 KKIKV
-389 AEFITVNELANL
+389 AEFITVNELANII
-401 LGVPASEIIKK
+401 GVPASEIIKK
-412 CLGLGLVV
+412 CLNLGLVV

-445 EEYLEDLIEEEPDR
+445 EEYLEDIIEEEPDR

-617 VDLLLEKILLEAEL
+617 VELLLEKILLEAEI
-631 MDLKANPKKRAR
+631 MDLKANPKKKAR

-657 VGTVLVQNGT
+657 IGTVLVQNGT

-682 VRGMFDERGNRVE
+682 VRAMFDERGNRVE
-695 IAKPSTP
+695 VAKPSTP

-707 FDELP
+707 FDNLP

-718 VVVEDEKKAREIANK
+718 VVVEDEKTAREIAN
-733 RAQLK
+733 RRSQLK
-738 REQTFRQLRAISLS
+738 REQRFRQLRAVSLD

-762 VKELPVII
+762 VKELPIII

-780 LSDSLMKLSTDEVKV
+780 LSDSLMKLSNEEVKV
-795 RIIHKAVGAISE
+795 RIIHRAVGAISE

-822 FNVRPTSSAK
+822 FNVRPTSAAK

-844 YNIIYNVIE
+844 YNIIYNVIN
-853 DVKKALEGMLEPEK
+853 DVKSALEGMLEPEK
-867 REEFLGT
+867 REEILGT

-883 SKVGTVAGCFVT
+883 AKVGTVAGCFVT
-895 EGKIPRNAYVRLI
+895 EGKILRNARARLI
-908 RNGIVIYE
+908 RNGIVIYD

-948 KVGDIIEAF
+948 KVGDIIEAY

-964 KLEEVKKQ
+964 KLEEVKKV

>member
-1 MAKRVY
+1 MPKRIY
-7 NIAKELNI
+7 QIAKELNI

-26 QGFDVK
+26 QGFSEVK
-32 NYMSPVDDKM
+32 NLMALVDDKM
-42 LEVINRHYKH
+42 LEVINKHYKH
-52 ERELAERQRK
+52 EKELAERQRK
-62 KKELVMKEVEQT
+62 KRETFEKATKVE
-74 PSETPQQVAEPEV
+74 EPEV
-87 STEIVEQKQEEITQ
+87 GVVESGKVEIVEAGEDKKETVVEVAQVEEVTQ
-101 EVTVEETNLT
+101 ESDLVQEIAPVVEQ
-111 EEIKQEVETV
+111 EIKQEVKTEEEVKTEIAETPV
-121 IKEFEEKVEQ
+121 LEEKQEKVEQ
-131 PVDVAIEKPVKETPI
+131 KPVEELEQKKHEP
-146 ETESSVIEE
+146 TE
-155 KIETPAPAVEKVPE
+155 
-169 VSQAEEKVESVTEPI
+169 
-184 SQATEKIEEPIVQV
+184 
-198 EGQKVEPVEGVVDT
+198 GL
-212 GRPGKPEGMVYV
+212 VYV
-224 DFKDKHFKKDR
+224 DMGE
-235 DEKRK
+235 EKRK
-240 RFEREEE
+240 KRGEDRFERKG
-247 RRRERDRRKDKFRRR
+247 RRERDRRRRKFREER
-262 KGEGRFE
+262 KRVVETRKEE
-269 KEKPRKKE
+269 KETKE
-277 EPVVEGVVHSPDVEA
+277 VVHAPEVEVK
-292 LKEETRKKKQAK
+292 KEETRKKKQAK
-304 EKEEKK
+304 EKEER
-310 RKVVEIE
+310 RKAFEFE
-317 DIEIKKPLKKSKRRI
+317 GEIKKPIKKAKRSRVELDED
-332 EIDEEEIRRRIDQTL
+332 EILRRIDQTL
-347 AEMED
+347 AEIED
-352 AGPDFREIIKKRK
+352 SGPDIREIIKKRK

-374 RKIEQLEREK
+374 KKIEQIEREK
-384 RKIKV
+384 KKIKV
-389 AEFITVNELANL
+389 AEFITVNELANII
-401 LGVPASEIIKK
+401 GVPASEIIKK
-412 CLGLGLVV
+412 CLNLGLVV

-445 EEYLEDLIEEEPDR
+445 EEYLEDIIEEEPDR

-617 VDLLLEKILLEAEL
+617 VDLLLEKILLEAEI
-631 MDLKANPKKRAR
+631 MDLKANPKKKAR

-657 VGTVLVQNGT
+657 IGTVLVQNGT

-682 VRGMFDERGNRVE
+682 VRAMFDERGNRVE
-695 IAKPSTP
+695 VAKPSTP

-707 FDELP
+707 FDNLP

-718 VVVEDEKKAREIANK
+718 VVVEDEKTAREIAN
-733 RAQLK
+733 RRSQLK
-738 REQTFRQLRAISLS
+738 REQRFRQLRAVSLD

-762 VKELPVII
+762 VKELPIII

-780 LSDSLMKLSTDEVKV
+780 LSDSLMKLSNEEVKV
-795 RIIHKAVGAISE
+795 RIIHRAVGAISE

-822 FNVRPTSSAK
+822 FNVRPTSAAK

-844 YNIIYNVIE
+844 YNIIYNVIN
-853 DVKKALEGMLEPEK
+853 DVKSALEGMLEPEK
-867 REEFLGT
+867 REEILGT

-883 SKVGTVAGCFVT
+883 AKVGTVAGCFVT
-895 EGKIPRNAYVRLI
+895 EGKILRNARARLI
-908 RNGIVIYE
+908 RNGIVIYD

-948 KVGDIIEAF
+948 KVGDIIEAY

-964 KLEEVKKQ
+964 KLEEVKKV

>member
-1 MAKRVY
+1 MPKRIY
-7 NIAKELNI
+7 QIAKELNI

-26 QGFDVK
+26 QGFSEVK
-32 NYMSPVDDKM
+32 NLMALVDDKM
-42 LEVINRHYKH
+42 LEVINKHYKH
-52 ERELAERQRK
+52 EKELAERQRK
-62 KKELVMKEVEQT
+62 KRETFEKATKVE
-74 PSETPQQVAEPEV
+74 EPEV
-87 STEIVEQKQEEITQ
+87 GVVESGKVEIVEAGEEKKETVVEVAQVEEVTQ
-101 EVTVEETNLT
+101 ESDLVQEIAPVVEQ
-111 EEIKQEVETV
+111 EIKQEVKTEEEVKTEIAETPV
-121 IKEFEEKVEQ
+121 LEEKQEKVEQ
-131 PVDVAIEKPVKETPI
+131 KPVEELEQKKHEP
-146 ETESSVIEE
+146 TE
-155 KIETPAPAVEKVPE
+155 
-169 VSQAEEKVESVTEPI
+169 
-184 SQATEKIEEPIVQV
+184 
-198 EGQKVEPVEGVVDT
+198 GL
-212 GRPGKPEGMVYV
+212 VYV
-224 DFKDKHFKKDR
+224 DMGE
-235 DEKRK
+235 EKRK
-240 RFEREEE
+240 KRGEDRFERKG
-247 RRRERDRRKDKFRRR
+247 RRERDRRRRKFREER
-262 KGEGRFE
+262 KRVVETRKEE
-269 KEKPRKKE
+269 KETKE
-277 EPVVEGVVHSPDVEA
+277 VVHAPEVEVK
-292 LKEETRKKKQAK
+292 KEETRKKKQSK
-304 EKEEKK
+304 EKEER
-310 RKVVEIE
+310 RKAFEFE
-317 DIEIKKPLKKSKRRI
+317 GEIKKPIKKAKRSRI
-332 EIDEEEIRRRIDQTL
+332 ELDEDEILRRIDQTL
-347 AEMED
+347 AEIED
-352 AGPDFREIIKKRK
+352 SGPDIREIIKKRK

-374 RKIEQLEREK
+374 KKIEQIEREK
-384 RKIKV
+384 KKIKV
-389 AEFITVNELANL
+389 AEFITVNELANII
-401 LGVPASEIIKK
+401 GVPASEIIKK
-412 CLGLGLVV
+412 CLNLGLVV

-445 EEYLEDLIEEEPDR
+445 EEYLEDIIEEEPDR

-617 VDLLLEKILLEAEL
+617 VDLLLEKILLEAEI
-631 MDLKANPKKRAR
+631 MDLKANPKKKAR

-657 VGTVLVQNGT
+657 IGTVLVQNGT

-682 VRGMFDERGNRVE
+682 VRAMFDERGNRVE
-695 IAKPSTP
+695 VAKPSTP

-707 FDELP
+707 FDNLP

-718 VVVEDEKKAREIANK
+718 VVVEDEKTAREIAN
-733 RAQLK
+733 RRSQLK
-738 REQTFRQLRAISLS
+738 REQRFRQLRAVSLD

-762 VKELPVII
+762 VKELPIII

-780 LSDSLMKLSTDEVKV
+780 LSDSLMKLSNEEVKV
-795 RIIHKAVGAISE
+795 RIIHRAVGAISE

-822 FNVRPTSSAK
+822 FNVRPTSAAK

-844 YNIIYNVIE
+844 YNIIYNVIN
-853 DVKKALEGMLEPEK
+853 DVKSALEGMLEPEK
-867 REEFLGT
+867 REEILGT

-883 SKVGTVAGCFVT
+883 AKVGTVAGCFVT
-895 EGKIPRNAYVRLI
+895 EGKILRNARARLI
-908 RNGIVIYE
+908 RNGIVIYD

-948 KVGDIIEAF
+948 KVGDIIEAY

-964 KLEEVKKQ
+964 KLEEVKKV

>member
-1 MAKRVY
+1 MPKRIY
-7 NIAKELNI
+7 QIAKELNI

-26 QGFDVK
+26 QGFSEVK
-32 NYMSPVDDKM
+32 NLMALVDDKM
-42 LEVINRHYKH
+42 LEVINKHYKH
-52 ERELAERQRK
+52 EKELAERQRK
-62 KKELVMKEVEQT
+62 KREKFEKATKVE
-74 PSETPQQVAEPEV
+74 EPEV
-87 STEIVEQKQEEITQ
+87 GVVESGKVEIVEAGEEKKETVVEVAQVEEVTQ
-101 EVTVEETNLT
+101 ESDLVQEIAPVVEQ
-111 EEIKQEVETV
+111 EIKQEVKTEEEVKTEIAETPV
-121 IKEFEEKVEQ
+121 LKEKQEKVEQ
-131 PVDVAIEKPVKETPI
+131 KSVEELEQKKHEP
-146 ETESSVIEE
+146 TE
-155 KIETPAPAVEKVPE
+155 
-169 VSQAEEKVESVTEPI
+169 
-184 SQATEKIEEPIVQV
+184 
-198 EGQKVEPVEGVVDT
+198 GL
-212 GRPGKPEGMVYV
+212 VYV
-224 DFKDKHFKKDR
+224 DMGE
-235 DEKRK
+235 EKRK
-240 RFEREEE
+240 KRGEDRFERKGS
-247 RRRERDRRKDKFRRR
+247 RERDRRRRKFREER
-262 KGEGRFE
+262 KRVVETRKEE
-269 KEKPRKKE
+269 KETKE
-277 EPVVEGVVHSPDVEA
+277 VVHAPEVEVK
-292 LKEETRKKKQAK
+292 KEETRKKKQAK
-304 EKEEKK
+304 EKEER
-310 RKVVEIE
+310 RKAFEFE
-317 DIEIKKPLKKSKRRI
+317 GEIKKPIKKAKRSRI
-332 EIDEEEIRRRIDQTL
+332 ELDEDEILRRIDQTL
-347 AEMED
+347 TEIED
-352 AGPDFREIIKKRK
+352 SGPDIREIIKKRK

-374 RKIEQLEREK
+374 KKIEQIEREK
-384 RKIKV
+384 KKIKV
-389 AEFITVNELANL
+389 AEFITVNELANII
-401 LGVPASEIIKK
+401 GVPASEIIKK
-412 CLGLGLVV
+412 CLNLGLVV

-445 EEYLEDLIEEEPDR
+445 EEYLEDIIEEEPDR

-617 VDLLLEKILLEAEL
+617 VDLLLEKILLEAEI
-631 MDLKANPKKRAR
+631 MDLKANPKKKAR

-657 VGTVLVQNGT
+657 IGTVLVQNGT

-682 VRGMFDERGNRVE
+682 VRAMFDERGNRVE
-695 IAKPSTP
+695 VAKPSTP

-707 FDELP
+707 FDNLP

-718 VVVEDEKKAREIANK
+718 VVVEDEKTAREIAN
-733 RAQLK
+733 RRSQLK
-738 REQTFRQLRAISLS
+738 REQRFRQLRAVSLD

-762 VKELPVII
+762 VKELPIII

-780 LSDSLMKLSTDEVKV
+780 LSDSLMKLSNEEVKV
-795 RIIHKAVGAISE
+795 RIIHRAVGAISE

-822 FNVRPTSSAK
+822 FNVRPTSAAK

-844 YNIIYNVIE
+844 YNIIYNVIN
-853 DVKKALEGMLEPEK
+853 DVKSALEGMLEPEK
-867 REEFLGT
+867 REEILGT

-883 SKVGTVAGCFVT
+883 AKVGTVAGCFVT
-895 EGKIPRNAYVRLI
+895 EGKILRNARARLI
-908 RNGIVIYE
+908 RNGIVIYD

-948 KVGDIIEAF
+948 KVGDIIEAY

-964 KLEEVKKQ
+964 KLEEVKKV

>member
-1 MAKRVY
+1 MPKRIY
-7 NIAKELNI
+7 QIAKELNI

-26 QGFDVK
+26 QGFSEVK
-32 NYMSPVDDKM
+32 NLMALVDDKM
-42 LEVINRHYKH
+42 LEVINKHYKH
-52 ERELAERQRK
+52 EKELAERQRK
-62 KKELVMKEVEQT
+62 KRETFEKATKVE
-74 PSETPQQVAEPEV
+74 EPEV
-87 STEIVEQKQEEITQ
+87 GVVESGKVEIVEAGEEKKETVVEVAQVEEVTQ
-101 EVTVEETNLT
+101 ESDLVQEIAPVVEQ
-111 EEIKQEVETV
+111 EIKQEVKTEEEEVKTEIAETPV
-121 IKEFEEKVEQ
+121 LEEKQEKVEQ
-131 PVDVAIEKPVKETPI
+131 KPVEELEQKKHEP
-146 ETESSVIEE
+146 TE
-155 KIETPAPAVEKVPE
+155 
-169 VSQAEEKVESVTEPI
+169 
-184 SQATEKIEEPIVQV
+184 
-198 EGQKVEPVEGVVDT
+198 GL
-212 GRPGKPEGMVYV
+212 VYV
-224 DFKDKHFKKDR
+224 DMGE
-235 DEKRK
+235 EKRK
-240 RFEREEE
+240 KRGEDRFERKG
-247 RRRERDRRKDKFRRR
+247 RRERDRRRRKFREER
-262 KGEGRFE
+262 KRVVETRKEE
-269 KEKPRKKE
+269 KETKE
-277 EPVVEGVVHSPDVEA
+277 VVHAPEVEVK
-292 LKEETRKKKQAK
+292 KEETRKKKQSK
-304 EKEEKK
+304 EKEER
-310 RKVVEIE
+310 RKAFEFE
-317 DIEIKKPLKKSKRRI
+317 GEIKKPIKKAKRSRI
-332 EIDEEEIRRRIDQTL
+332 ELDEDEILRRIDQTL
-347 AEMED
+347 AEIED
-352 AGPDFREIIKKRK
+352 SGPDIREIIKKRK

-374 RKIEQLEREK
+374 KKIEQIEREK
-384 RKIKV
+384 KKIKV
-389 AEFITVNELANL
+389 AEFITVNELANII
-401 LGVPASEIIKK
+401 GVPASEIIKK
-412 CLGLGLVV
+412 CLNLGLVV

-445 EEYLEDLIEEEPDR
+445 EEYLEDIIEEEPDR

-617 VDLLLEKILLEAEL
+617 VDLLLEKILLEAEI
-631 MDLKANPKKRAR
+631 MDLKANPKKKAR

-657 VGTVLVQNGT
+657 IGTVLVQNGT

-682 VRGMFDERGNRVE
+682 VRAMFDERGNRVE
-695 IAKPSTP
+695 VAKPSTP

-707 FDELP
+707 FDNLP

-718 VVVEDEKKAREIANK
+718 VVVEDEKTAREIAN
-733 RAQLK
+733 RRSQLK
-738 REQTFRQLRAISLS
+738 REQRFRQLRAVSLD

-762 VKELPVII
+762 VKELPIII

-780 LSDSLMKLSTDEVKV
+780 LSDSLMKLSNEEVKV
-795 RIIHKAVGAISE
+795 RIIHRAVGAISE

-822 FNVRPTSSAK
+822 FNVRPTSAAK

-844 YNIIYNVIE
+844 YNIIYNVIN
-853 DVKKALEGMLEPEK
+853 DVKSALEGMLEPEK
-867 REEFLGT
+867 REEILGT

-883 SKVGTVAGCFVT
+883 AKVGTVAGCFVT
-895 EGKIPRNAYVRLI
+895 EGKILRNARARLI
-908 RNGIVIYE
+908 RNGIVIYD

-948 KVGDIIEAF
+948 KVGDIIEAY

-964 KLEEVKKQ
+964 KLEEVKKV

>member
-32 NYMSPVDDKM
+32 SHMSPVDDKM

-62 KKELVMKEVEQT
+62 KKELVMKEVEQI

-101 EVTVEETNLT
+101 EVTVEEAKLT

>member
-1 MAKRVY
+1 MPKRIY
-7 NIAKELNI
+7 QIAKELNI

-26 QGFDVK
+26 QGFSEVK
-32 NYMSPVDDKM
+32 NLMALVDDKM
-42 LEVINRHYKH
+42 LEVINKHYKH
-52 ERELAERQRK
+52 EKELAERQRK
-62 KKELVMKEVEQT
+62 KR
-74 PSETPQQVAEPEV
+74 ETFEKATKIEEPEV
-87 STEIVEQKQEEITQ
+87 GVVESGKVEIVEAGEEKKETVVEVAQVEEVTQ
-101 EVTVEETNLT
+101 ESDLVQEIAPVVEQ
-111 EEIKQEVETV
+111 EIKQEVKIEEEVKTEIAETPV
-121 IKEFEEKVEQ
+121 LEEKQEKVEQ
-131 PVDVAIEKPVKETPI
+131 KPVEELEQKKHEP
-146 ETESSVIEE
+146 TE
-155 KIETPAPAVEKVPE
+155 
-169 VSQAEEKVESVTEPI
+169 
-184 SQATEKIEEPIVQV
+184 
-198 EGQKVEPVEGVVDT
+198 GL
-212 GRPGKPEGMVYV
+212 VYV
-224 DFKDKHFKKDR
+224 DMGE
-235 DEKRK
+235 EKRK
-240 RFEREEE
+240 KRGEDRFERKGK
-247 RRRERDRRKDKFRRR
+247 RERDRRRRKFREER
-262 KGEGRFE
+262 KRVVETRKEE
-269 KEKPRKKE
+269 KETKE
-277 EPVVEGVVHSPDVEA
+277 VVHAPEVEVK
-292 LKEETRKKKQAK
+292 KEETRKKKQSK
-304 EKEEKK
+304 EKEER
-310 RKVVEIE
+310 RKAFEFE
-317 DIEIKKPLKKSKRRI
+317 GEIKKQIKKAKRGRI
-332 EIDEEEIRRRIDQTL
+332 ELDEDEILRRIDQTL
-347 AEMED
+347 AEIED
-352 AGPDFREIIKKRK
+352 SGPDIREIIKKRK

-374 RKIEQLEREK
+374 KKIEQIEREK
-384 RKIKV
+384 KKIKV
-389 AEFITVNELANL
+389 AEFITVNELANII
-401 LGVPASEIIKK
+401 GVPASEIIKK
-412 CLGLGLVV
+412 CLNLGLVV

-445 EEYLEDLIEEEPDR
+445 EEYLEDIIEEEPDR

-617 VDLLLEKILLEAEL
+617 VDLLLEKILLEAEI
-631 MDLKANPKKRAR
+631 MDLKANPKKKAR

-657 VGTVLVQNGT
+657 IGTVLVQNGT

-682 VRGMFDERGNRVE
+682 VRAMFDERGNRVE
-695 IAKPSTP
+695 VAKPSTP

-707 FDELP
+707 FDNLP

-718 VVVEDEKKAREIANK
+718 VVVEDEKTAREIAN
-733 RAQLK
+733 RRSQLK
-738 REQTFRQLRAISLS
+738 REQRFRQLRAVSLD

-762 VKELPVII
+762 VKELPIII

-780 LSDSLMKLSTDEVKV
+780 LSDSLMKLSNEEVKV
-795 RIIHKAVGAISE
+795 RIIHRAVGAISE

-822 FNVRPTSSAK
+822 FNVRPTSAAK

-844 YNIIYNVIE
+844 YNIIYNVIN
-853 DVKKALEGMLEPEK
+853 DVKSALEGMLEPEK
-867 REEFLGT
+867 REEILGT

-883 SKVGTVAGCFVT
+883 AKVGTVAGCFVT
-895 EGKIPRNAYVRLI
+895 EGKILRNARARLI
-908 RNGIVIYE
+908 RNGIVIYD

-948 KVGDIIEAF
+948 KVGDIIEAY

-964 KLEEVKKQ
+964 KLEEVKKV

>member
-1 MAKRVY
+1 MPKRIY
-7 NIAKELNI
+7 QIAKELNI

-26 QGFDVK
+26 QGFSEVK
-32 NYMSPVDDKM
+32 NLMALVDDKM
-42 LEVINRHYKH
+42 LEVINKHYKH
-52 ERELAERQRK
+52 EKELAERQRK
-62 KKELVMKEVEQT
+62 KRETFEKATKVE
-74 PSETPQQVAEPEV
+74 EPEV
-87 STEIVEQKQEEITQ
+87 GVVESGKVEIVEAGEEKKETVVEVAQVEEVTQ
-101 EVTVEETNLT
+101 ESDLVQEIAPVVEQ
-111 EEIKQEVETV
+111 EIKQEVKTEEEVKTEIAETPV
-121 IKEFEEKVEQ
+121 LEEKQEKVEQ
-131 PVDVAIEKPVKETPI
+131 KPVEELEQKKHEP
-146 ETESSVIEE
+146 TE
-155 KIETPAPAVEKVPE
+155 
-169 VSQAEEKVESVTEPI
+169 
-184 SQATEKIEEPIVQV
+184 
-198 EGQKVEPVEGVVDT
+198 GL
-212 GRPGKPEGMVYV
+212 VYV
-224 DFKDKHFKKDR
+224 DMGE
-235 DEKRK
+235 EKRK
-240 RFEREEE
+240 KRGEDRFERKG
-247 RRRERDRRKDKFRRR
+247 RRERDRRRRKFREER
-262 KGEGRFE
+262 KRVVETRKEE
-269 KEKPRKKE
+269 KETKE
-277 EPVVEGVVHSPDVEA
+277 VVHAPEVEVK
-292 LKEETRKKKQAK
+292 KEETRKKKQAK
-304 EKEEKK
+304 EKEER
-310 RKVVEIE
+310 RKAFEFE
-317 DIEIKKPLKKSKRRI
+317 GEIKKPIKKAKRSRI
-332 EIDEEEIRRRIDQTL
+332 ELDEDEILRRIDQTL
-347 AEMED
+347 AEIED
-352 AGPDFREIIKKRK
+352 SGPDIREIIKKRK

-374 RKIEQLEREK
+374 KKIEQIEREK
-384 RKIKV
+384 KKIKV
-389 AEFITVNELANL
+389 AEFITVNELANII
-401 LGVPASEIIKK
+401 GVPASEIIKK
-412 CLGLGLVV
+412 CLNLGLVV

-445 EEYLEDLIEEEPDR
+445 EEYLEDIIEEEPDR

-617 VDLLLEKILLEAEL
+617 VDLLLEKILLEAEI
-631 MDLKANPKKRAR
+631 MDLKANPKKKAR

-657 VGTVLVQNGT
+657 IGTVLVQNGT

-682 VRGMFDERGNRVE
+682 VRAMFDERGNRVE
-695 IAKPSTP
+695 VAKPSTP

-707 FDELP
+707 FDNLP

-718 VVVEDEKKAREIANK
+718 VVVEDEKTAREIAN
-733 RAQLK
+733 RRSQLK
-738 REQTFRQLRAISLS
+738 REQRFRQLRAVSLD

-762 VKELPVII
+762 VKELPIII

-780 LSDSLMKLSTDEVKV
+780 LSDSLMKLSNEEVKV
-795 RIIHKAVGAISE
+795 RIIHRAVGAISE

-822 FNVRPTSSAK
+822 FNVRPTSAAK

-844 YNIIYNVIE
+844 YNIIYNVIN
-853 DVKKALEGMLEPEK
+853 DVKSALEGMLEPEK
-867 REEFLGT
+867 REEILGT

-883 SKVGTVAGCFVT
+883 AKVGTVAGCFVT
-895 EGKIPRNAYVRLI
+895 EGKILRNARARLI
-908 RNGIVIYE
+908 RNGIVIYD

-948 KVGDIIEAF
+948 KVGDIIEAY

-964 KLEEVKKQ
+964 KLEEVKKV

>member
-1 MAKRVY
+1 MPKRIY
-7 NIAKELNI
+7 QIAKELNI

-26 QGFDVK
+26 QGFSEVK
-32 NYMSPVDDKM
+32 NLMALVDDKM
-42 LEVINRHYKH
+42 LEVINKHYKH
-52 ERELAERQRK
+52 EKELAERQRK
-62 KKELVMKEVEQT
+62 KRETFEKATKVE
-74 PSETPQQVAEPEV
+74 EPEV
-87 STEIVEQKQEEITQ
+87 GVVESGKVEIVEAGEEKKETVVEVAQVEEVTQ
-101 EVTVEETNLT
+101 ESDLVQEIAPVVEQ
-111 EEIKQEVETV
+111 EIKQEVKTEEEVKTEIAETPV
-121 IKEFEEKVEQ
+121 LEEKQEKVEQ
-131 PVDVAIEKPVKETPI
+131 KPVEELEQKKHEP
-146 ETESSVIEE
+146 TE
-155 KIETPAPAVEKVPE
+155 
-169 VSQAEEKVESVTEPI
+169 
-184 SQATEKIEEPIVQV
+184 
-198 EGQKVEPVEGVVDT
+198 GL
-212 GRPGKPEGMVYV
+212 VYV
-224 DFKDKHFKKDR
+224 DMGE
-235 DEKRK
+235 EKRK
-240 RFEREEE
+240 KRGEDRFERKG
-247 RRRERDRRKDKFRRR
+247 RRERDRRRRKFREER
-262 KGEGRFE
+262 KRVVETRKEE
-269 KEKPRKKE
+269 KETKE
-277 EPVVEGVVHSPDVEA
+277 VVHAPEVEVK
-292 LKEETRKKKQAK
+292 KEETRKKKQSK
-304 EKEEKK
+304 EKEER
-310 RKVVEIE
+310 RKVFEFE
-317 DIEIKKPLKKSKRRI
+317 GEIKKPIKKAKRSRI
-332 EIDEEEIRRRIDQTL
+332 ELDEDEILRRIDQTL
-347 AEMED
+347 AEIED
-352 AGPDFREIIKKRK
+352 SGPDIREIIKKRK

-374 RKIEQLEREK
+374 KKIEQIEREK
-384 RKIKV
+384 KKIKV
-389 AEFITVNELANL
+389 AEFITVNELANII
-401 LGVPASEIIKK
+401 GVPASEIIKK
-412 CLGLGLVV
+412 CLNLGLVV

-445 EEYLEDLIEEEPDR
+445 EEYLEDIIEEEPDR

-617 VDLLLEKILLEAEL
+617 VDLLLEKILLEAEI
-631 MDLKANPKKRAR
+631 MDLKANPKKKAR

-657 VGTVLVQNGT
+657 IGTVLVQNGT

-682 VRGMFDERGNRVE
+682 VRAMFDERGNRVE
-695 IAKPSTP
+695 VAKPSTP

-707 FDELP
+707 FDNLP

-718 VVVEDEKKAREIANK
+718 VVVEDEKTAREIAN
-733 RAQLK
+733 RRSQLK
-738 REQTFRQLRAISLS
+738 REQRFRQLRAVSLD

-762 VKELPVII
+762 VKELPIII

-780 LSDSLMKLSTDEVKV
+780 LSDSLMKLSNEEVKV
-795 RIIHKAVGAISE
+795 RIIHRAVGAISE

-822 FNVRPTSSAK
+822 FNVRPTSAAK

-844 YNIIYNVIE
+844 YNIIYNVIN
-853 DVKKALEGMLEPEK
+853 DVKSALEGMLEPEK
-867 REEFLGT
+867 REEILGT

-883 SKVGTVAGCFVT
+883 AKVGTVAGCFVT
-895 EGKIPRNAYVRLI
+895 EGKILRNARARLI
-908 RNGIVIYE
+908 RNGIVIYD

-948 KVGDIIEAF
+948 KVGDIIEAY

-964 KLEEVKKQ
+964 KLEEVKKV

>member
-1 MAKRVY
+1 MPKRIY
-7 NIAKELNI
+7 QIAKELNI

-26 QGFDVK
+26 QGFSEVK
-32 NYMSPVDDKM
+32 NLMALVDDKM
-42 LEVINRHYKH
+42 LEVINKHYKH
-52 ERELAERQRK
+52 EKELAERQRK
-62 KKELVMKEVEQT
+62 KRETFEKATKVE
-74 PSETPQQVAEPEV
+74 EPEV
-87 STEIVEQKQEEITQ
+87 GVVESGKVEIVEAGEEKKETVVEVAQVEEVTQ
-101 EVTVEETNLT
+101 ESDLVQEIAPVVEQ
-111 EEIKQEVETV
+111 EIKQEVKTEEEVKTEIAETPV
-121 IKEFEEKVEQ
+121 LEEKQEKVEQ
-131 PVDVAIEKPVKETPI
+131 KPVEELEQKKHEP
-146 ETESSVIEE
+146 TE
-155 KIETPAPAVEKVPE
+155 
-169 VSQAEEKVESVTEPI
+169 
-184 SQATEKIEEPIVQV
+184 
-198 EGQKVEPVEGVVDT
+198 GL
-212 GRPGKPEGMVYV
+212 VYV
-224 DFKDKHFKKDR
+224 DMGE
-235 DEKRK
+235 EKRK
-240 RFEREEE
+240 KRGEDRFERKG
-247 RRRERDRRKDKFRRR
+247 RRERDRRRRKFREER
-262 KGEGRFE
+262 KRVVETRKEE
-269 KEKPRKKE
+269 KETKE
-277 EPVVEGVVHSPDVEA
+277 VVHAPEVEVK
-292 LKEETRKKKQAK
+292 KEETRKKKQAK
-304 EKEEKK
+304 EKEER
-310 RKVVEIE
+310 RKAFEFE
-317 DIEIKKPLKKSKRRI
+317 GEIKKPIKKAKRSRI
-332 EIDEEEIRRRIDQTL
+332 ELDEDEILRRIDQTL
-347 AEMED
+347 AEIED
-352 AGPDFREIIKKRK
+352 SGPDIREIIKKRK

-374 RKIEQLEREK
+374 KKIEQIEREK
-384 RKIKV
+384 KKIKV
-389 AEFITVNELANL
+389 AEFITVNELANII
-401 LGVPASEIIKK
+401 GVPASEIIKK
-412 CLGLGLVV
+412 CLNLGLVV

-445 EEYLEDLIEEEPDR
+445 EEYLEDIIEEEPDR

-617 VDLLLEKILLEAEL
+617 VDLLLEKILLEAEI
-631 MDLKANPKKRAR
+631 MDLKANPKKKAR

-657 VGTVLVQNGT
+657 IGTVLVQNGT

-682 VRGMFDERGNRVE
+682 VRAMFDERGNRVE
-695 IAKPSTP
+695 VAKPSTP

-707 FDELP
+707 FDNLP

-718 VVVEDEKKAREIANK
+718 VVVEDEKTAREIAN
-733 RAQLK
+733 RRSQLK
-738 REQTFRQLRAISLS
+738 REQRFRQLRAVSLD

-762 VKELPVII
+762 VKELPIII

-780 LSDSLMKLSTDEVKV
+780 LSDSLMKISNEEVKV
-795 RIIHKAVGAISE
+795 RIIHRAVGAISE

-822 FNVRPTSSAK
+822 FNVRPTSAAK
-832 KLAESENVEIRL
+832 KLAESESVEIRL
-844 YNIIYNVIE
+844 YNIIYNVIN
-853 DVKKALEGMLEPEK
+853 DVKSALEGMLEPEK
-867 REEFLGT
+867 REEILGT

-883 SKVGTVAGCFVT
+883 AKVGTVAGCFVT
-895 EGKIPRNAYVRLI
+895 EGKILRNARARLI
-908 RNGIVIYE
+908 RNGIVIYD

-948 KVGDIIEAF
+948 KVGDIIEAY

-964 KLEEVKKQ
+964 KLEEVKKV